1 MLKLKLYLILIQS
14 FAYTLKINPKTLRYN
29 SLNFSLKGFHARF
42 IRICYPPPPQSAIKH
57 RTPNNEEIELPTH
70 ITSNLKKELRDYQKQ
85 AIYSYLEKRQFNPT
99 QKHFMFEM
107 ATGSGKTLVMAGLI
121 LECYKQGY
129 QNFIFF
135 VNSASILEK
144 TKLNFID
151 SASSKYLFSEN
162 ININDENTEIK
173 SINNLNESHNNAI
186 NIYFSTIQGLFSLF
200 TRAKENAITLEDL
213 KDQKLVFLADEA
225 HHLNTETKKKLND
238 SEASEKRNWES
249 VVKLALEQNKDN
261 LLLEFS
267 ATIPNEK
274 SVKEKYENLKAF
286 TYTLK
291 EFSEDKFCKNIY
303 SLSYEN
309 KELETRF
316 LGACVSSLYK
326 ELLAQHHNIENFKPC
341 ILFKSERIEESRKN
355 QERFNTFLE
364 NLNPLDL
371 ENFFNHSRN
380 AFFKAAKSFF
390 DEKNYAPNLVA
401 LLQNKFKESVQINTN
416 NEKEL
421 EKGMLLLNSLED
433 RDNPKRVIFS
443 VDKLNEG
450 WDVLNLFDIVR
461 LKNKANQKDT
471 IKDAQL
477 IGRGARY
484 YPFSYN
490 DFKPSCIEFY
500 QRKFDLFN
508 PLSALERLDYHAIYD
523 SEFIAKL
530 KKELQE
536 LGLGFIEKE
545 KEKTTI
551 PLTPTKR
558 FKCYY
563 ASNTKDKKKNLFN
576 MDYSDPVEV
585 KLKSLHVPLFAFG
598 VREKKVD
605 FKEENKGDRTYY
617 MTHALNK
624 IPLNYFLKALNLKN
638 LDFKTLKKAFKK
650 HAFNNKVGFIEQYI
664 SPLKTN
670 FHKNQ
675 KFDDNKTLL
684 KLAVYVIENLK
695 DTLLKEQNEPSVSA
709 LELKEFET
717 HNKSLSTS
725 EWEKDVPPYEWLLFK
740 DMRKLDSDLERE
752 FLGFINDHKELL
764 NKKFKEWCVLRNDH
778 FTELKVFCNIEGPFY
793 AQGFEPDFILFA
805 QTHEDGFLGFTCYM
819 EAKGEHLEPSNA
831 WKKEFLGML
840 ENATLKSHNKK
851 LHLKGLPF
859 FTLHNREVNDEFQT
873 AFHQTFKDKEC

>member
-1 MLKLKLYLILIQS
+1 
-14 FAYTLKINPKTLRYN
+14 
-29 SLNFSLKGFHARF
+29 
-42 IRICYPPPPQSAIKH
+42 
-57 RTPNNEEIELPTH
+57 
-70 ITSNLKKELRDYQKQ
+70 
-85 AIYSYLEKRQFNPT
+85 
-99 QKHFMFEM
+99 MFEM

-135 VNSASILEK
+135 VNSTSILEK

-162 ININDENTEIK
+162 IHINDENTEIK
-173 SINNLNESHNNAI
+173 SINNLSESQASAI

-200 TRAKENAITLEDL
+200 TKAKENAITLEDL

-225 HHLNTETKKKLND
+225 HHLNTETKKKLSD
-238 SEASEKRNWES
+238 AEFSEKRNWES

-267 ATIPNEK
+267 ATIPKEK
-274 SVKEKYENLKAF
+274 SVEEKYKNLKVI

-316 LGACVSSLYK
+316 LGACVFSLYK

-341 ILFKSERIEESRKN
+341 ILFKSERIEDSKEN
-355 QERFNTFLE
+355 QERFNAFLE
-364 NLNPLDL
+364 NLSPLDL
-371 ENFFNHSRN
+371 ENFFNHSHN
-380 AFFKAAKSFF
+380 AFFKDAKNFF
-390 DEKNYAPNLVA
+390 DKQHYTPNLA
-401 LLQNKFKESVQINTN
+401 QLLQTKFKKSVQINTN

-421 EKGMLLLNSLED
+421 EKSMLLLNSLED
-433 RDNPKRVIFS
+433 RQNPKRVIFS

-461 LKNKANQKDT
+461 LKNKASQKDT
-471 IKDAQL
+471 TKDAQL

-490 DFKPSCIEFY
+490 DLKPSSIEFY
-500 QRKFDLFN
+500 QRKFDFSN

-523 SEFIAKL
+523 SEFITQL
-530 KKELQE
+530 NNELQV
-536 LGLGFIEKE
+536 LGLGFVNEKQ
-545 KEKTTI
+545 TI

-563 ASNTKDKKKNLFN
+563 ASNTKDKNKNLFN
-576 MDYSDPVEV
+576 KDYTDSVKV
-585 KLKSLHVPLFAFG
+585 KLQSLHVPLFAFG

-605 FKEENKGDRTYY
+605 FKEENKGDTTYY
-617 MTHALNK
+617 IPHTLDK

-650 HAFNNKVGFIEQYI
+650 HAFNNKVGFIERYI

-675 KFDDNKTLL
+675 KFDDNKILL

-695 DTLLKEQNEPSVSA
+695 DTLLKEQDKYDVSA

-717 HNKSLSTS
+717 HNKSLSAS
-725 EWEKDVPPYEWLLFK
+725 ELEKNIPLYEWLLFK
-740 DMRKLDSDLERE
+740 DMRKLDSDLERG
-752 FLGFINDHKELL
+752 FLNFINDHKEVLD
-764 NKKFKEWCVLRNDH
+764 KKFKEWCVLRNDH
-778 FTELKVFCNIEGPFY
+778 FTELKVFCNIENSPYY

-805 QTHEDGFLGFTCYM
+805 RTHSDEFLGFTCYM
-819 EAKGEHLEPSNA
+819 EAKGEYLKHSNA
-831 WKKEFLGML
+831 WKEEFLETL

-859 FTLHNREVNDEFQT
+859 FTLKNKVANDEFAT
-873 AFHQTFKDKEC
+873 AFNQIFKDQEC

>member
-1 MLKLKLYLILIQS
+1 
-14 FAYTLKINPKTLRYN
+14 
-29 SLNFSLKGFHARF
+29 
-42 IRICYPPPPQSAIKH
+42 
-57 RTPNNEEIELPTH
+57 
-70 ITSNLKKELRDYQKQ
+70 
-85 AIYSYLEKRQFNPT
+85 
-99 QKHFMFEM
+99 MFEM

-135 VNSASILEK
+135 VNSTSILEK
-144 TKLNFID
+144 TKLNFTD

-162 ININDENTEIK
+162 ITINDENTEIK
-173 SINNLNESHNNAI
+173 SVNNLNESQTSAI

-200 TRAKENAITLEDL
+200 TKAKENAITIEDL

-225 HHLNTETKKKLND
+225 HHLNTETKKKL
-238 SEASEKRNWES
+238 SGAESSEKHNWES

-274 SVKEKYENLKAF
+274 SVKDKYKNLKVI

-341 ILFKSERIEESRKN
+341 ILFKSERIEDSKEN
-355 QERFNTFLE
+355 QERFNAFLE
-364 NLNPLDL
+364 NLSPLD
-371 ENFFNHSRN
+371 
-380 AFFKAAKSFF
+380 
-390 DEKNYAPNLVA
+390 
-401 LLQNKFKESVQINTN
+401 
-416 NEKEL
+416 L

-433 RDNPKRVIFS
+433 RDNPKRVVFS

-461 LKNKANQKDT
+461 LKNKASQKDT
-471 IKDAQL
+471 TKDAQL

-484 YPFSYN
+484 YPFSHN
-490 DFKPSCIEFY
+490 DLKPSQIEFY

-508 PLSALERLDYHAIYD
+508 PLSALERLDYHAVYD
-523 SEFIAKL
+523 SEFIAQL
-530 KKELQE
+530 KKELQD
-536 LGLGFIEKE
+536 LGLGFVEKQ
-545 KEKTTI
+545 TI
-551 PLTPTKR
+551 PLTPTKNL
-558 FKCYY
+558 KCYY
-563 ASNTKDKKKNLFN
+563 ASNTKNKNKNLFN
-576 MDYSDPVEV
+576 KDYTDPVGV
-585 KLKSLHVPLFAFG
+585 KLQSLHVPLFAFG

-605 FKEENKGDRTYY
+605 FKEENKGDKTYY
-617 MTHALNK
+617 IPHTLDK

-650 HAFNNKVGFIEQYI
+650 YAFNNKVEFIERYI
-664 SPLKTN
+664 SQLKTN

-675 KFDDNKTLL
+675 KFDDNKNLL
-684 KLAVYVIENLK
+684 KLAVYIIENLK
-695 DTLLKEQNEPSVSA
+695 DTLLKEQDKYDVSA

-717 HNKSLSTS
+717 HNRSLSVS
-725 EWEKDVPPYEWLLFK
+725 ELEKDIPSYEWLLFK
-740 DMRKLDSDLERE
+740 DMRKLDSGLERD
-752 FLGFINDHKELL
+752 FLDFINNHKEILD
-764 NKKFKEWCVLRNDH
+764 KKFKEWCVLRNDH
-778 FTELKVFCNIEGPFY
+778 FTELKVFCNIENSPYY

-805 QTHEDGFLGFTCYM
+805 QTHSDEFLGFTCYV
-819 EAKGEHLEPSNA
+819 EAKGEHLEHSNA
-831 WKKEFLGML
+831 WKEEFLEML

-851 LHLKGLPF
+851 LDLKGLPF
-859 FTLHNREVNDEFQT
+859 FTLHNKALNSEFTT
-873 AFHQTFKDKEC
+873 AFNQIFKDQEC

>member
-1 MLKLKLYLILIQS
+1 MQDLSIQS
-14 FAYTLKINPKTLRYN
+14 
-29 SLNFSLKGFHARF
+29 
-42 IRICYPPPPQSAIKH
+42 YPPPPQSAIKDH
-57 RTPNNEEIELPTH
+57 APNNAPNNKEIDLPTH

-85 AIYSYLEKRQFNPT
+85 AIYNYLEKRQFNPF

-135 VNSASILEK
+135 VNSTSILEK
-144 TKLNFID
+144 TKLNFTD
-151 SASSKYLFSEN
+151 SVSSKYLFSEN

-200 TRAKENAITLEDL
+200 TKVKENAITLEDL

-267 ATIPNEK
+267 ATIPKEK
-274 SVKEKYENLKAF
+274 SVKEKYENLKVA

-341 ILFKSERIEESRKN
+341 ILFKSERIEESKKN
-355 QERFNTFLE
+355 QERFNAFLE
-364 NLNPLDL
+364 NLSPLDL
-371 ENFFNHSRN
+371 ENFFHYSRN
-380 AFFKAAKSFF
+380 AFFKDAKNFF
-390 DEKNYAPNLVA
+390 DKQHYTPNLTA
-401 LLQNKFKESVQINTN
+401 FLQTKFKKSTQINTN

-461 LKNKANQKDT
+461 LKNKASQKDT

-490 DFKPSCIEFY
+490 DFKPSRIEFY
-500 QRKFDLFN
+500 QRKFDFSN

-530 KKELQE
+530 KEELRE
-536 LGLGFIEKE
+536 LGLGLIE

-563 ASNTKDKKKNLFN
+563 ASNTKDKNKNLFN
-576 MDYSDPVEV
+576 KDYSGPVEAT
-585 KLKSLHVPLFAFG
+585 LQSLHVPLFAFN

-605 FKEENKGDRTYY
+605 FKEENKGDTTYY
-617 MTHALNK
+617 IPHTLDK
-624 IPLNYFLKALNLKN
+624 IPINYFLKALNLKN

-650 HAFNNKVGFIEQYI
+650 HAFNNKVEFIKQYI
-664 SPLKTN
+664 SSLKTN
-670 FHKNQ
+670 FHKDQ
-675 KFDDNKTLL
+675 KFDDNKILL
-684 KLAVYVIENLK
+684 KLAVYIIENLK
-695 DTLLKEQNEPSVSA
+695 DTLLKEQDKYEVSA

-717 HNKSLSTS
+717 HNKSLSAS
-725 EWEKDVPPYEWLLFK
+725 EWEKDIPFYEWLLFK
-740 DMRKLDSDLERE
+740 DMRKLDSDLERK
-752 FLGFINDHKELL
+752 FLVFINDNKEVLD
-764 NKKFKEWCVLRNDH
+764 KKFKEWCVLRNDH

-805 QTHEDGFLGFTCYM
+805 QTHEDEFLGFTCYM

-831 WKKEFLGML
+831 WKKEFLETL
-840 ENATLKSHNKK
+840 ENATLKSHDKK

-859 FTLHNREVNDEFQT
+859 FTLHNLHNNEAVNGEFAT
-873 AFHQTFKDKEC
+873 AFDQIFKDHKC

>member
-1 MLKLKLYLILIQS
+1 
-14 FAYTLKINPKTLRYN
+14 
-29 SLNFSLKGFHARF
+29 
-42 IRICYPPPPQSAIKH
+42 
-57 RTPNNEEIELPTH
+57 
-70 ITSNLKKELRDYQKQ
+70 
-85 AIYSYLEKRQFNPT
+85 
-99 QKHFMFEM
+99 MFEM
-107 ATGSGKTLVMAGLI
+107 AAGSGKTLVMAGLI

-135 VNSASILEK
+135 VNSTSILEK
-144 TKLNFID
+144 TKLNFTD

-173 SINNLNESHNNAI
+173 SINNLNESQASAI

-200 TRAKENAITLEDL
+200 AKAKENAISIEDL

-225 HHLNTETKKKLND
+225 HHLNTETKKKLSD
-238 SEASEKRNWES
+238 AEFSEKHNWES
-249 VVKLALEQNKDN
+249 VVKLVLEQNKDN

-274 SVKEKYENLKAF
+274 SVEDKYENLKVI

-309 KELETRF
+309 KELETHF

-341 ILFKSERIEESRKN
+341 ILFKSERIEDSKEN
-355 QERFNTFLE
+355 QERFNAFLE
-364 NLNPLDL
+364 NLSPLDL

-380 AFFKAAKSFF
+380 DFFKDAKNFF
-390 DEKNYAPNLVA
+390 DKQHYTPNLAA
-401 LLQNKFKESVQINTN
+401 LLQTKFKKSTQINTN

-421 EKGMLLLNSLED
+421 EKSMLLLNSLED
-433 RDNPKRVIFS
+433 RQNPKRVIFS

-461 LKNKANQKDT
+461 LKNKASQKDT
-471 IKDAQL
+471 TKDAQL

-490 DFKPSCIEFY
+490 DLKPSQIEFY

-508 PLSALERLDYHAIYD
+508 PLSALERLDYHAVYN

-530 KKELQE
+530 NNELQV
-536 LGLGFIEKE
+536 LGLGFVNEKQ
-545 KEKTTI
+545 TI
-551 PLTPTKR
+551 PLTPTKNL
-558 FKCYY
+558 KCYY
-563 ASNTKDKKKNLFN
+563 ASNTKNKNKNLFN
-576 MDYSDPVEV
+576 KDYTDPVKV
-585 KLKSLHVPLFAFG
+585 KLQSLHVPLFAFG

-605 FKEENKGDRTYY
+605 FKEENKGDRIYY
-617 MTHALNK
+617 IPHTLDK

-638 LDFKTLKKAFKK
+638 LDFKTIKKAFKK
-650 HAFNNKVGFIEQYI
+650 HAFNNKVGFIERYI
-664 SPLKTN
+664 APLKTN

-675 KFDDNKTLL
+675 KFDDNKILL
-684 KLAVYVIENLK
+684 KLAVYIIENLK
-695 DTLLKEQNEPSVSA
+695 DTLLKEQDKYEVSA

-717 HNKSLSTS
+717 HNKSLSAS
-725 EWEKDVPPYEWLLFK
+725 ELEKDIPFYEWLLFK

-752 FLGFINDHKELL
+752 FLVFINDHKEVLD
-764 NKKFKEWCVLRNDH
+764 KKFKEWCVLRNDH
-778 FTELKVFCNIEGPFY
+778 FTELKVFCNIENSPYY

-805 QTHEDGFLGFTCYM
+805 QTHSDEFLGFTCYV
-819 EAKGEHLEPSNA
+819 EAKGEHLEHSNA
-831 WKKEFLGML
+831 WKEEFLEML

-851 LHLKGLPF
+851 LDLKGLPF
-859 FTLHNREVNDEFQT
+859 FTLKNKVANDEFTT
-873 AFHQTFKDKEC
+873 AFDQIFKD

>member
-1 MLKLKLYLILIQS
+1 MIFIQL
-14 FAYTLKINPKTLRYN
+14 FASASKVNLKTLRYN
-29 SLNFSLKGFHARF
+29 FLTFSLRDFMQDSF
-42 IRICYPPPPQSAIKH
+42 TQSYPPPPQSAIKD
-57 RTPNNEEIELPTH
+57 RTPNNAPSNGEIELPTH
-70 ITSNLKKELRDYQKQ
+70 ITSNLKKELRDYQKK
-85 AIYSYLEKRQFNPT
+85 AIYNYLEKRQSHPT

-121 LECYKQGY
+121 LECCKQGY

-135 VNSASILEK
+135 VNSTSILEK
-144 TKLNFID
+144 TKLNFTD
-151 SASSKYLFSEN
+151 SVSSKYLFSEN

-200 TRAKENAITLEDL
+200 TKAKENAISIEDL

-267 ATIPNEK
+267 ATIPKEK
-274 SVKEKYENLKAF
+274 SVEEKYKNLKVA

-341 ILFKSERIEESRKN
+341 ILFKSERIEDSKEN

-364 NLNPLDL
+364 NLSPLDL
-371 ENFFNHSRN
+371 ENFFNHSQN
-380 AFFKAAKSFF
+380 AFFKDAKNFF
-390 DEKNYAPNLVA
+390 DKQHYTPNLTA
-401 LLQNKFKESVQINTN
+401 FLQTKFKKSVQINTN

-461 LKNKANQKDT
+461 LKNKASQKDT
-471 IKDAQL
+471 TKDAQL

-490 DFKPSCIEFY
+490 DFKPSRIEFY
-500 QRKFDLFN
+500 QRKFDFFN
-508 PLSALERLDYHAIYD
+508 PLSALERLDYHAVYD

-530 KKELQE
+530 NNELQD
-536 LGLGFIEKE
+536 LGLGFVNEKQ
-545 KEKTTI
+545 TI

-563 ASNTKDKKKNLFN
+563 ASNKRDKNKNLFN
-576 MDYSDPVEV
+576 KDYTDPVKA
-585 KLKSLHVPLFAFG
+585 KLQSLHVPLFGFI

-605 FKEENKGDRTYY
+605 FKEENKGDTTYY
-617 MTHALNK
+617 IPHTLDK

-650 HAFNNKVGFIEQYI
+650 HAFNNKVGFIERYV
-664 SPLKTN
+664 SSLKTN

-675 KFDDNKTLL
+675 KFDNNEILL
-684 KLAVYVIENLK
+684 KLAVYIIENLK
-695 DTLLKEQNEPSVSA
+695 DTLLKEQDKYEVSA

-717 HNKSLSTS
+717 HNKSLSAS
-725 EWEKDVPPYEWLLFK
+725 EWEKDIPFYEWLLFK
-740 DMRKLDSDLERE
+740 DMRKLDSDLERK
-752 FLGFINDHKELL
+752 FLDFINKNKEILD
-764 NKKFKEWCVLRNDH
+764 KKFKEWCVLRNDH
-778 FTELKVFCNIEGPFY
+778 FAELKVFCNIESSPYY

-805 QTHEDGFLGFTCYM
+805 QTHSDEFLGFTCYM

-831 WKKEFLGML
+831 WKKEFLETL
-840 ENATLKSHNKK
+840 ENATLKIHNKK

-859 FTLHNREVNDEFQT
+859 FTLHNIHNNKSVNGEFAT
-873 AFHQTFKDKEC
+873 AFEQIFKDHKC

>member
-1 MLKLKLYLILIQS
+1 M
-14 FAYTLKINPKTLRYN
+14 
-29 SLNFSLKGFHARF
+29 
-42 IRICYPPPPQSAIKH
+42 
-57 RTPNNEEIELPTH
+57 PNNEEIELPTH
-70 ITSNLKKELRDYQKQ
+70 ITSNLKKELRDYQKK
-85 AIYSYLEKRQFNPT
+85 AIYNYLEKRQSNPT

-121 LECYKQGY
+121 LECCKQGY

-135 VNSASILEK
+135 VNSTSILEK
-144 TKLNFID
+144 TKLNFTD
-151 SASSKYLFSEN
+151 SVSSKYLFSEN
-162 ININDENTEIK
+162 ININDENIEIK
-173 SINNLNESHNNAI
+173 SINNLNESHNGTI

-200 TRAKENAITLEDL
+200 TKAKENAITLEDL

-225 HHLNTETKKKLND
+225 HHLNTEAKKKLND

-274 SVKEKYENLKAF
+274 SVKDKYENLKAI

-291 EFSEDKFCKNIY
+291 QFSEDKFCKDIY

-341 ILFKSERIEESRKN
+341 ILFKSERIEDSKEN
-355 QERFNTFLE
+355 QERFNAFLE
-364 NLNPLDL
+364 NLSPLDL

-390 DEKNYAPNLVA
+390 DEQNHTPNLVA

-421 EKGMLLLNSLED
+421 EKSMLLLNSLED

-461 LKNKANQKDT
+461 LKNKASQKDT
-471 IKDAQL
+471 TKDAQL

-490 DFKPSCIEFY
+490 DFKPGRIEFY
-500 QRKFDLFN
+500 QRKFDLAN
-508 PLSALERLDYHAIYD
+508 PLSTLERLDYHAVYD

-530 KKELQE
+530 KEELQIS
-536 LGLGFIEKE
+536 GLGFVNEKQ
-545 KEKTTI
+545 TI

-563 ASNTKDKKKNLFN
+563 ASNKREKNNNLFN
-576 MDYSDPVEV
+576 KDYSGPVEA
-585 KLKSLHVPLFAFG
+585 KLQSLHVPLFAFN

-605 FKEENKGDRTYY
+605 FKEENKGDKTYFKP
-617 MTHALNK
+617 HALNK
-624 IPLNYFLKALNLKN
+624 IPINYFLKALNLKN

-650 HAFNNKVGFIEQYI
+650 HAFNNKVGFIERYI
-664 SPLKTN
+664 SHLKTN
-670 FHKNQ
+670 FHKDQ
-675 KFDDNKTLL
+675 KFDNNEILL
-684 KLAVYVIENLK
+684 KLAVYIIENLK
-695 DTLLKEQNEPSVSA
+695 DALLKEQDKYEVSA

-717 HNKSLSTS
+717 HNKSLSAS
-725 EWEKDVPPYEWLLFK
+725 ELEKDIPFYEWLLFK
-740 DMRKLDSDLERE
+740 DMRKLDSDLERK

-764 NKKFKEWCVLRNDH
+764 DKKFKEWCVLRNDH
-778 FTELKVFCNIEGPFY
+778 FAELKVFCNIENSPFY

-805 QTHEDGFLGFTCYM
+805 QTHEEEFLGFTCYM

-831 WKKEFLGML
+831 WKKEFLEML

-859 FTLHNREVNDEFQT
+859 FTLHNSVVNGEFQT
-873 AFHQTFKDKEC
+873 AFNQIFKD

>member
-1 MLKLKLYLILIQS
+1 
-14 FAYTLKINPKTLRYN
+14 
-29 SLNFSLKGFHARF
+29 
-42 IRICYPPPPQSAIKH
+42 
-57 RTPNNEEIELPTH
+57 
-70 ITSNLKKELRDYQKQ
+70 
-85 AIYSYLEKRQFNPT
+85 
-99 QKHFMFEM
+99 MFEM

-135 VNSASILEK
+135 VNSTSILEK

-151 SASSKYLFSEN
+151 SVSSKYLFSEN
-162 ININDENTEIK
+162 ITINDENTEIK
-173 SINNLNESHNNAI
+173 SINNLNESQTSAI

-200 TRAKENAITLEDL
+200 TKAKENAISIEDL

-225 HHLNTETKKKLND
+225 HHLNTETKKKLSD
-238 SEASEKRNWES
+238 AESSEKHNWES

-274 SVKEKYENLKAF
+274 SVKDKYENLKVI

-326 ELLAQHHNIENFKPC
+326 ELLAQHHHIESFKPC
-341 ILFKSERIEESRKN
+341 ILFKSERIEDSKEN
-355 QERFNTFLE
+355 QERFNAFLE
-364 NLNPLDL
+364 NLSPLDL

-380 AFFKAAKSFF
+380 AFFKDAKNFF
-390 DEKNYAPNLVA
+390 DKQHYTPNLAA
-401 LLQNKFKESVQINTN
+401 LLQTKFKKSVQINTN

-433 RDNPKRVIFS
+433 RENHKRVIFS

-461 LKNKANQKDT
+461 LKNKASQKDT
-471 IKDAQL
+471 TKDAQL

-484 YPFSYN
+484 CPFSYN
-490 DFKPSCIEFY
+490 DLKPSSIEFY

-530 KKELQE
+530 KKELQDS
-536 LGLGFIEKE
+536 GLEFANEKQ
-545 KEKTTI
+545 TI
-551 PLTPTKR
+551 PLTPTKNL
-558 FKCYY
+558 KCYY
-563 ASNTKDKKKNLFN
+563 ASNTKNKNKNLFN
-576 MDYSDPVEV
+576 KDYTDHVKV
-585 KLKSLHVPLFAFG
+585 KLQSLHVPLFAFG

-605 FKEENKGDRTYY
+605 FKEENKGDKTYY
-617 MTHALNK
+617 IPHTLNE
-624 IPLNYFLKALNLKN
+624 IPINYFLKALNLKN

-650 HAFNNKVGFIEQYI
+650 HAFNNKVEFIERYI
-664 SPLKTN
+664 SQLKTN

-675 KFDDNKTLL
+675 KFDDNEILL
-684 KLAVYVIENLK
+684 KLAVYIIENLK
-695 DTLLKEQNEPSVSA
+695 DTLLKEQDKYDVSA

-717 HNKSLSTS
+717 HNRSLSAS
-725 EWEKDVPPYEWLLFK
+725 EFEKDIPYEWLLFK

-752 FLGFINDHKELL
+752 FLGFINDHKEILD
-764 NKKFKEWCVLRNDH
+764 KKFKEWCVLRNDR
-778 FTELKVFCNIEGPFY
+778 FTELKVFCNIENSPYY

-805 QTHEDGFLGFTCYM
+805 QTHSDEFLGFTCYM
-819 EAKGEHLEPSNA
+819 EAKGEHLKHSNA
-831 WKKEFLGML
+831 WKEEFLEML
-840 ENATLKSHNKK
+840 GNAALKSHNKK
-851 LHLKGLPF
+851 LDLKGLPF
-859 FTLHNREVNDEFQT
+859 FMLHNRVANSEFTT
-873 AFHQTFKDKEC
+873 AFNQIFKDQEC

>member
-1 MLKLKLYLILIQS
+1 M
-14 FAYTLKINPKTLRYN
+14 
-29 SLNFSLKGFHARF
+29 
-42 IRICYPPPPQSAIKH
+42 
-57 RTPNNEEIELPTH
+57 
-70 ITSNLKKELRDYQKQ
+70 TSNLKKELRDYQKK
-85 AIYSYLEKRQFNPT
+85 AIHHYLEKRQSNPT

-135 VNSASILEK
+135 VNSTSILEK
-144 TKLNFID
+144 TKLNFTD
-151 SASSKYLFSEN
+151 SVSSKYLFSET
-162 ININDENTEIK
+162 IHINDENTEIK
-173 SINNLNESHNNAI
+173 SINNLSESHKNAI

-200 TRAKENAITLEDL
+200 TKAKENAITLEDL

-225 HHLNTETKKKLND
+225 HHLNTETKKKL
-238 SEASEKRNWES
+238 SGAESSEKRNWES

-274 SVKEKYENLKAF
+274 SVKDKYENLKVI

-341 ILFKSERIEESRKN
+341 ILFKSERIEDSKEN
-355 QERFNTFLE
+355 QERFNAFLD
-364 NLNPLDL
+364 NLSPSDL

-380 AFFKAAKSFF
+380 AFFKDAKNFF
-390 DEKNYAPNLVA
+390 DKQNYTPNLTA
-401 LLQNKFKESVQINTN
+401 FLQTKFKKSVQINTN

-433 RDNPKRVIFS
+433 RDNPKRVVFS

-461 LKNKANQKDT
+461 LKNKASQKDAT
-471 IKDAQL
+471 KEAQL

-490 DFKPSCIEFY
+490 DFKPSRIEFY

-508 PLSALERLDYHAIYD
+508 PLSVLERLDYHAIYD
-523 SEFIAKL
+523 SEFIAQL
-530 KKELQE
+530 KKDLKEI
-536 LGLGFIEKE
+536 GLGFIDENKE
-545 KEKTTI
+545 KQTI
-551 PLTPTKR
+551 PLTPTKH

-563 ASNTKDKKKNLFN
+563 ASNTKDKNKNLFN
-576 MDYSDPVEV
+576 KDYTDSVKV
-585 KLKSLHVPLFAFG
+585 KLQSLHVPLFGFI
-598 VREKKVD
+598 VHEKKVD
-605 FKEENKGDRTYY
+605 FKEENKSDKTFYLP
-617 MTHALNK
+617 HALDK

-650 HAFNNKVGFIEQYI
+650 HAFNNKVEFIEQYI
-664 SPLKTN
+664 SSLTTN

-684 KLAVYVIENLK
+684 KLAVYIIENLK
-695 DTLLKEQNEPSVSA
+695 NTLLKEQDKYSVSE

-717 HNKSLSTS
+717 HNKSLSAS
-725 EWEKDVPPYEWLLFK
+725 ELEKDIPFYEWLLFK
-740 DMRKLDSDLERE
+740 DMRKLDSGLERA
-752 FLGFINDHKELL
+752 FLNFINNNKEVLD
-764 NKKFKEWCVLRNDH
+764 KKFKEWCVLRNDH
-778 FTELKVFCNIEGPFY
+778 FTELKVFCNIENSPYY

-805 QTHEDGFLGFTCYM
+805 QTHSDEFLGFTCYM
-819 EAKGEHLEPSNA
+819 EAKGEHLEPSSA
-831 WKKEFLGML
+831 WKEEFLEML
-840 ENATLKSHNKK
+840 ENADLKSRNKK
-851 LHLKGLPF
+851 LDLKGLPF
-859 FTLHNREVNDEFQT
+859 FTLHNNKAVNDEITT
-873 AFHQTFKDKEC
+873 AFDQIFKDQEC

>member
-1 MLKLKLYLILIQS
+1 MILIQL
-14 FAYTLKINPKTLRYN
+14 FAYTSKTNLKTLRYN

-42 IRICYPPPPQSAIKH
+42 IRICYPPPPQSAIKD
-57 RTPNNEEIELPTH
+57 RTPNNAPNNEEIDLPTH

-85 AIYSYLEKRQFNPT
+85 AIDNYLEKRQSNPT

-144 TKLNFID
+144 TKLNFTD

-213 KDQKLVFLADEA
+213 KDQKLVFLADEV

-267 ATIPNEK
+267 ATIPKEK
-274 SVKEKYENLKAF
+274 SVEEKYKNLKAI

-291 EFSEDKFCKNIY
+291 QFSEDKFCKNIY

-341 ILFKSERIEESRKN
+341 ILFKSERIEESKKN

-364 NLNPLDL
+364 NLSPLDL

-380 AFFKAAKSFF
+380 AFFKNAKSFF
-390 DEKNYAPNLVA
+390 DEQNHAPNLVA
-401 LLQNKFKESVQINTN
+401 LLQNKFKESTQINTN

-461 LKNKANQKDT
+461 LKNKASQKDT
-471 IKDAQL
+471 TKDAQL

-490 DFKPSCIEFY
+490 DFKPSRIEFY
-500 QRKFDLFN
+500 QRKFDLDDS
-508 PLSALERLDYHAIYD
+508 LSVLERLDYHAIYD

-530 KKELQE
+530 NKGLQD
-536 LGLGFIEKE
+536 LGLGFVNEKQ
-545 KEKTTI
+545 TI

-563 ASNTKDKKKNLFN
+563 ASNKREKNNNLFN
-576 MDYSDPVEV
+576 KDYSAPVEAT
-585 KLKSLHVPLFAFG
+585 LKSLHVPLFAFG
-598 VREKKVD
+598 VREKQVD

-617 MTHALNK
+617 IPYILDK
-624 IPLNYFLKALNLKN
+624 IPINYFLKALNLKN

-650 HAFNNKVGFIEQYI
+650 HAFNNKVEFIERYV
-664 SPLKTN
+664 SSLKTN
-670 FHKNQ
+670 FHKSQ

-684 KLAVYVIENLK
+684 KLAVYIIGNLK
-695 DTLLKEQNEPSVSA
+695 DTLLKEQDKYEVSA

-717 HNKSLSTS
+717 HNKSLSAS
-725 EWEKDVPPYEWLLFK
+725 EWEKGIPFYEWLLFK
-740 DMRKLDSDLERE
+740 DMRKLDSDLERK
-752 FLGFINDHKELL
+752 FLNFINDHKEILD
-764 NKKFKEWCVLRNDH
+764 KKFKEWCVLRNDH

-805 QTHEDGFLGFTCYM
+805 QTHEDEFLGFTCYM
-819 EAKGEHLEPSNA
+819 EVKGEHLKPSNA
-831 WKKEFLGML
+831 WKEEFLEML

-859 FTLHNREVNDEFQT
+859 FTLHNSVVNGDFQT
-873 AFHQTFKDKEC
+873 AFHQTFKDHKC

>member
-1 MLKLKLYLILIQS
+1 
-14 FAYTLKINPKTLRYN
+14 
-29 SLNFSLKGFHARF
+29 
-42 IRICYPPPPQSAIKH
+42 PQSAIKD
-57 RTPNNEEIELPTH
+57 RAPNNAPSNKEIELPTH

-85 AIYSYLEKRQFNPT
+85 AIYNYLEKRQFNPT

-121 LECYKQGY
+121 LECCKQGY

-135 VNSASILEK
+135 VNSTSILEK
-144 TKLNFID
+144 TKLNFTD
-151 SASSKYLFSEN
+151 SVSSKYLFSEN

-173 SINNLNESHNNAI
+173 SINNLNESHNSAI

-200 TRAKENAITLEDL
+200 TKAKENAITLEDL

-249 VVKLALEQNKDN
+249 VVKLALEQNEDN

-267 ATIPNEK
+267 ATIPKEK
-274 SVKEKYENLKAF
+274 SVKEKYENLKVI

-341 ILFKSERIEESRKN
+341 ILFKSERIEESKKN
-355 QERFNTFLE
+355 QERFNAFLE
-364 NLNPLDL
+364 NLSPLDL
-371 ENFFNHSRN
+371 ENFFHYSRN
-380 AFFKAAKSFF
+380 AFFKNAKNFF
-390 DEKNYAPNLVA
+390 DEKNYTANLVA
-401 LLQNKFKESVQINTN
+401 FLQTKFKKSTQINTN

-461 LKNKANQKDT
+461 LKNKASQKDT
-471 IKDAQL
+471 TKDAQL

-490 DFKPSCIEFY
+490 DFKPSRIEFY
-500 QRKFDLFN
+500 QRKFDLSN
-508 PLSALERLDYHAIYD
+508 PLSALERLDYHAIYN

-530 KKELQE
+530 NNELQD
-536 LGLGFIEKE
+536 LGLGFVNEKQ
-545 KEKTTI
+545 TI

-563 ASNTKDKKKNLFN
+563 ASNKRDKNKNLFN
-576 MDYSDPVEV
+576 KDYTDPVEAT
-585 KLKSLHVPLFAFG
+585 LKSLHVPLFAFG
-598 VREKKVD
+598 VHESRMD
-605 FKEENKGDRTYY
+605 FKEENKGDGTYY
-617 MTHALNK
+617 MTYALDK
-624 IPLNYFLKALNLKN
+624 IPINYFLKALNLKN
-638 LDFKTLKKAFKK
+638 LDFKTLKKAFTK

-675 KFDDNKTLL
+675 KFDDNKILL
-684 KLAVYVIENLK
+684 KLAVYIIENLK
-695 DTLLKEQNEPSVSA
+695 DTLLKEQDKPSVSA

-717 HNKSLSTS
+717 HNKSLSAS
-725 EWEKDVPPYEWLLFK
+725 EWEKDIPPYEWLLFK

-778 FTELKVFCNIEGPFY
+778 FTELKVFCNIKGPFY

-831 WKKEFLGML
+831 WKKEFLEML
-840 ENATLKSHNKK
+840 ENAALESHNKK
-851 LHLKGLPF
+851 LDLKGLPF
-859 FTLHNREVNDEFQT
+859 FTLHNSVVNSEFAT
-873 AFHQTFKDKEC
+873 AFNQIFKDQKC

>member
-1 MLKLKLYLILIQS
+1 MKD
-14 FAYTLKINPKTLRYN
+14 
-29 SLNFSLKGFHARF
+29 
-42 IRICYPPPPQSAIKH
+42 
-57 RTPNNEEIELPTH
+57 RTPNNAPSNGEIELPTH

-85 AIYSYLEKRQFNPT
+85 AIYNYLEKRQSHPT

-121 LECYKQGY
+121 LECCKQGY

-135 VNSASILEK
+135 VNSTSILEK
-144 TKLNFID
+144 TKLNFTD
-151 SASSKYLFSEN
+151 SVSSKYLFSEN

-200 TRAKENAITLEDL
+200 TKAKENAITLEDL

-267 ATIPNEK
+267 ATIPKEK
-274 SVKEKYENLKAF
+274 SVEEKYKNLKVA

-341 ILFKSERIEESRKN
+341 ILFKSERIEDSKEN
-355 QERFNTFLE
+355 QERFNAFLE
-364 NLNPLDL
+364 NLSPLDL

-380 AFFKAAKSFF
+380 DFFKAAKSFF
-390 DEKNYAPNLVA
+390 DEQNHTPNLVA

-461 LKNKANQKDT
+461 LKNKASQKDT

-490 DFKPSCIEFY
+490 DFKPSRIEFY
-500 QRKFDLFN
+500 QRKFDFSN
-508 PLSALERLDYHAIYD
+508 PLSALERLDYHAIYN

-530 KKELQE
+530 KKELQD
-536 LGLGFIEKE
+536 LGLGLIE

-563 ASNTKDKKKNLFN
+563 ASNKREKNNNLFN
-576 MDYSDPVEV
+576 KDYTDPVEAT
-585 KLKSLHVPLFAFG
+585 LQSLHVPLFGFN

-617 MTHALNK
+617 IPYILDK
-624 IPLNYFLKALNLKN
+624 IPINYFLKALNLKN

-650 HAFNNKVGFIEQYI
+650 HAFNNKVGFIERYV
-664 SPLKTN
+664 SSLKTN
-670 FHKNQ
+670 FHKSQ
-675 KFDDNKTLL
+675 KFDDNEILL
-684 KLAVYVIENLK
+684 KLAVYIIGNLK
-695 DTLLKEQNEPSVSA
+695 DTLLKEQDKPSVSA

-725 EWEKDVPPYEWLLFK
+725 EWEKDIPSYEWLLFK

-752 FLGFINDHKELL
+752 FLGFINDHKEVLD
-764 NKKFKEWCVLRNDH
+764 KKFKEWCVLRNDH
-778 FTELKVFCNIEGPFY
+778 FTELKVFCNIENSPFY

-805 QTHEDGFLGFTCYM
+805 QTHEDEFLGFTCYV
-819 EAKGEHLEPSNA
+819 EVKGEHLEPSNA
-831 WKKEFLGML
+831 WKKEFLEML

-859 FTLHNREVNDEFQT
+859 FTLHNSVVNGDFQT
-873 AFHQTFKDKEC
+873 AFDQTFKDKEC

>member
-1 MLKLKLYLILIQS
+1 
-14 FAYTLKINPKTLRYN
+14 
-29 SLNFSLKGFHARF
+29 
-42 IRICYPPPPQSAIKH
+42 
-57 RTPNNEEIELPTH
+57 
-70 ITSNLKKELRDYQKQ
+70 
-85 AIYSYLEKRQFNPT
+85 
-99 QKHFMFEM
+99 MFEM

-144 TKLNFID
+144 TKLNFTD
-151 SASSKYLFSEN
+151 SVSSKYLFSEN

-173 SINNLNESHNNAI
+173 SINNLNESHNGAI

-238 SEASEKRNWES
+238 SEASEKCNWES

-267 ATIPNEK
+267 ATIPKEK
-274 SVKEKYENLKAF
+274 SVEEKYKNLKVA

-341 ILFKSERIEESRKN
+341 ILFKSERIEESKKN
-355 QERFNTFLE
+355 QERFNAFLE
-364 NLNPLDL
+364 NLSPLDL
-371 ENFFNHSRN
+371 ENFFNYSRN
-380 AFFKAAKSFF
+380 AFFKAAKNFF
-390 DEKNYAPNLVA
+390 DEKNYTPNLVA
-401 LLQNKFKESVQINTN
+401 FLQTKFKKSTQINTN

-433 RDNPKRVIFS
+433 RGNPKRVIFS

-461 LKNKANQKDT
+461 LKNKASQKDT
-471 IKDAQL
+471 TKDAQL

-508 PLSALERLDYHAIYD
+508 PLSALERLDYHAVYD

-530 KKELQE
+530 KEELRE
-536 LGLGFIEKE
+536 LGLGLIE

-563 ASNTKDKKKNLFN
+563 ASNKRERNNNLFN
-576 MDYSDPVEV
+576 KDYSDSVEAT
-585 KLKSLHVPLFAFG
+585 LQSLHVPLFAFG

-617 MTHALNK
+617 IPYILDK
-624 IPLNYFLKALNLKN
+624 IPINYFLKALNLKN

-675 KFDDNKTLL
+675 KFDDNKILL
-684 KLAVYVIENLK
+684 QLAVYIIGNLK
-695 DTLLKEQNEPSVSA
+695 DTLLKEQDKYDVSA

-717 HNKSLSTS
+717 HNKSLSAS
-725 EWEKDVPPYEWLLFK
+725 EWEKDIPFYEWLLFK
-740 DMRKLDSDLERE
+740 DMRKLDSDLERD
-752 FLGFINDHKELL
+752 FLDFINKNKELL

-778 FTELKVFCNIEGPFY
+778 FAELKVFCNIENSPFY

-831 WKKEFLGML
+831 WKEEFLEML

-859 FTLHNREVNDEFQT
+859 FTFTNNNRTLNAEFVE
-873 AFHQTFKDKEC
+873 AFHQTFKDHKC

>member
-1 MLKLKLYLILIQS
+1 MK
-14 FAYTLKINPKTLRYN
+14 
-29 SLNFSLKGFHARF
+29 NF
-42 IRICYPPPPQSAIKH
+42 PPPPQSAIKD
-57 RTPNNEEIELPTH
+57 RTPNNAPSNGEIELPTH

-85 AIYSYLEKRQFNPT
+85 AIHSYLEKRQSNPT

-144 TKLNFID
+144 TKLNFTD
-151 SASSKYLFSEN
+151 SVSSKYLFSEN

-173 SINNLNESHNNAI
+173 SINNLNESHNSAI

-200 TRAKENAITLEDL
+200 TKAKENAITLEDL

-274 SVKEKYENLKAF
+274 SVEEKYKNLKVA

-341 ILFKSERIEESRKN
+341 ILFKSERIEYSKEN
-355 QERFNTFLE
+355 QERFNAFLE
-364 NLNPLDL
+364 NLSPLDL
-371 ENFFNHSRN
+371 ENFFHYSRN
-380 AFFKAAKSFF
+380 AFFKAAKNFF
-390 DEKNYAPNLVA
+390 DEKNYTANLVA
-401 LLQNKFKESVQINTN
+401 FLQTKFKKSTQINTN

-461 LKNKANQKDT
+461 LKNKASQKDT
-471 IKDAQL
+471 TKDAQL

-490 DFKPSCIEFY
+490 DSKPSCIEFY
-500 QRKFDLFN
+500 QRKFDLSN
-508 PLSALERLDYHAIYD
+508 PLSSLERLDYHAIYD

-530 KKELQE
+530 KKELQD
-536 LGLGFIEKE
+536 LGLGFIE

-563 ASNTKDKKKNLFN
+563 ASNTKDKNKNLFN
-576 MDYSDPVEV
+576 KDYSDPVEAT
-585 KLKSLHVPLFAFG
+585 LKSLHVPLFGFI

-605 FKEENKGDRTYY
+605 FKEENKGDTTYY
-617 MTHALNK
+617 IPHTLDK
-624 IPLNYFLKALNLKN
+624 IPINYFLKALNLKN

-650 HAFNNKVGFIEQYI
+650 HAFNNKVEFIERYV
-664 SPLKTN
+664 SSLKTN
-670 FHKNQ
+670 FHKSQ

-684 KLAVYVIENLK
+684 KLAVYIIKNLK
-695 DTLLKEQNEPSVSA
+695 DTLLKEQDKYEVSA

-717 HNKSLSTS
+717 HNKSLSAS
-725 EWEKDVPPYEWLLFK
+725 ELEKDIPFYEWLLFK
-740 DMRKLDSDLERE
+740 DMRKLDSSLERE
-752 FLGFINDHKELL
+752 FLDFINKNKEILD
-764 NKKFKEWCVLRNDH
+764 KKFKEWCVLRNDH
-778 FTELKVFCNIEGPFY
+778 FAELKVFCNIENSPYY

-805 QTHEDGFLGFTCYM
+805 QTHSDEFLGFTCYM

-831 WKKEFLGML
+831 WKKEFLEML

-859 FTLHNREVNDEFQT
+859 FTLHNGVVNDEFAT
-873 AFHQTFKDKEC
+873 AFNQIFKD

>member
-1 MLKLKLYLILIQS
+1 
-14 FAYTLKINPKTLRYN
+14 
-29 SLNFSLKGFHARF
+29 
-42 IRICYPPPPQSAIKH
+42 
-57 RTPNNEEIELPTH
+57 
-70 ITSNLKKELRDYQKQ
+70 
-85 AIYSYLEKRQFNPT
+85 
-99 QKHFMFEM
+99 MFEM

-135 VNSASILEK
+135 VNSTSILEK
-144 TKLNFID
+144 TKLNFTD
-151 SASSKYLFSEN
+151 SVSSKYLFSEN

-200 TRAKENAITLEDL
+200 TKAKENAITLEDL

-267 ATIPNEK
+267 ATIPKEK
-274 SVKEKYENLKAF
+274 SVKDKYENLKVV

-309 KELETRF
+309 KALETRF

-341 ILFKSERIEESRKN
+341 ILFKSERIEESKKN
-355 QERFNTFLE
+355 QEHFNTFLE
-364 NLNPLDL
+364 NLSPLDL
-371 ENFFNHSRN
+371 ENFFHYSRN
-380 AFFKAAKSFF
+380 AFFKAAKNFF
-390 DEKNYAPNLVA
+390 DERNYTANLVA
-401 LLQNKFKESVQINTN
+401 FLQTKFKKSTQINTN

-433 RDNPKRVIFS
+433 RDNPKRVVFS

-490 DFKPSCIEFY
+490 DFKPSRIEFY

-523 SEFIAKL
+523 SEFIAQL
-530 KKELQE
+530 KKELQD
-536 LGLGFIEKE
+536 LGLGFIE

-551 PLTPTKR
+551 PLTPTKH

-563 ASNTKDKKKNLFN
+563 ASNKREKNNNLFN
-576 MDYSDPVEV
+576 KDYTDPIEV
-585 KLKSLHVPLFAFG
+585 KLTSLHIPLFGSG

-617 MTHALNK
+617 IPHTLDK
-624 IPLNYFLKALNLKN
+624 IPINYFLKALNLKN

-650 HAFNNKVGFIEQYI
+650 HAFNNKVEFIERYV
-664 SPLKTN
+664 SSLKTN

-675 KFDDNKTLL
+675 KFNNNEILL
-684 KLAVYVIENLK
+684 KLAVYIIENLK
-695 DTLLKEQNEPSVSA
+695 DTLLKEQDKPSVSA

-717 HNKSLSTS
+717 HNKSLSAS
-725 EWEKDVPPYEWLLFK
+725 EWEKDIPFYEWLLFK
-740 DMRKLDSDLERE
+740 DMRKLDSDLERK
-752 FLGFINDHKELL
+752 FLVFINDHKEVLD
-764 NKKFKEWCVLRNDH
+764 KKFKEWCVLRNDH
-778 FTELKVFCNIEGPFY
+778 FAELKIFCDIEGPFY

-805 QTHEDGFLGFTCYM
+805 QTHEDEFLGFTCYM
-819 EAKGEHLEPSNA
+819 EAKGEHLEHSNA
-831 WKKEFLGML
+831 WKEEFLEML
-840 ENATLKSHNKK
+840 DNATLKSHNKK

-859 FTLHNREVNDEFQT
+859 FTLHNKGVNSEFAT
-873 AFHQTFKDKEC
+873 AFNQTFKDQEC

>member
-1 MLKLKLYLILIQS
+1 
-14 FAYTLKINPKTLRYN
+14 
-29 SLNFSLKGFHARF
+29 
-42 IRICYPPPPQSAIKH
+42 
-57 RTPNNEEIELPTH
+57 
-70 ITSNLKKELRDYQKQ
+70 
-85 AIYSYLEKRQFNPT
+85 
-99 QKHFMFEM
+99 MFEM

-135 VNSASILEK
+135 VNSTSILEK
-144 TKLNFID
+144 TKLNFTD

-173 SINNLNESHNNAI
+173 SINNLNESQTSAI

-200 TRAKENAITLEDL
+200 TKAKENAISIEDL

-225 HHLNTETKKKLND
+225 HHLNTETKKKLSDAESN
-238 SEASEKRNWES
+238 EKHNWES

-274 SVKEKYENLKAF
+274 SVKDKYKNLKVI

-341 ILFKSERIEESRKN
+341 ILFKSERIEDSKEN
-355 QERFNTFLE
+355 QERFNAFLE
-364 NLNPLDL
+364 NLSPLDL

-380 AFFKAAKSFF
+380 AFFKDAKNFF
-390 DEKNYAPNLVA
+390 DKQHYTPNLAA
-401 LLQNKFKESVQINTN
+401 LLQTKFKKSVQINTN

-421 EKGMLLLNSLED
+421 EKSMLLLNSIED
-433 RDNPKRVIFS
+433 RQNPKRVIFS

-461 LKNKANQKDT
+461 LKNKASQKDT
-471 IKDAQL
+471 TKDAQL

-490 DFKPSCIEFY
+490 DFKPSNIEFY

-508 PLSALERLDYHAIYD
+508 PLSALERLDYHAVYD

-530 KKELQE
+530 NNELQD
-536 LGLGFIEKE
+536 LGLGFVNEKQ
-545 KEKTTI
+545 TI
-551 PLTPTKR
+551 PLTPTKNL
-558 FKCYY
+558 KCYY
-563 ASNTKDKKKNLFN
+563 ASNTKNKNKNLFN
-576 MDYSDPVEV
+576 KDYTDPVKV
-585 KLKSLHVPLFAFG
+585 KLQSLHVPLFAFG

-605 FKEENKGDRTYY
+605 FKEENKGDKTYY
-617 MTHALNK
+617 EPYTLDK
-624 IPLNYFLKALNLKN
+624 IPINYFLKALNLKN

-650 HAFNNKVGFIEQYI
+650 HAFNNKVEFIERYI
-664 SPLKTN
+664 SQLKTN

-675 KFDDNKTLL
+675 KFDDNKILL
-684 KLAVYVIENLK
+684 KLAVYIIENLK
-695 DTLLKEQNEPSVSA
+695 DTLLKEQDKYDVSA

-717 HNKSLSTS
+717 HNKSLSAS
-725 EWEKDVPPYEWLLFK
+725 EFEKDIPLYEWLLFK
-740 DMRKLDSDLERE
+740 DMRKLDSDLERD
-752 FLGFINDHKELL
+752 FLDFINNHKEVLD
-764 NKKFKEWCVLRNDH
+764 KKFKEWCVLRNDR
-778 FTELKVFCNIEGPFY
+778 FTELKVFCNIENSPNY

-805 QTHEDGFLGFTCYM
+805 QTHSDEFLGFTCYM
-819 EAKGEHLEPSNA
+819 EAKGEHLKHSNA
-831 WKKEFLGML
+831 WKEEFLEML
-840 ENATLKSHNKK
+840 ENAALKSHNKK
-851 LHLKGLPF
+851 LDLKGLPF
-859 FTLHNREVNDEFQT
+859 FTLKNRVANSEFNT
-873 AFHQTFKDKEC
+873 AFNQIFKDQEC

>member
-1 MLKLKLYLILIQS
+1 MKD
-14 FAYTLKINPKTLRYN
+14 
-29 SLNFSLKGFHARF
+29 
-42 IRICYPPPPQSAIKH
+42 
-57 RTPNNEEIELPTH
+57 RTPNNEEIDLPTH
-70 ITSNLKKELRDYQKQ
+70 ITNNLKKELRDYQKQ
-85 AIYSYLEKRQFNPT
+85 AIDNYLEKRQFNPT

-144 TKLNFID
+144 TKLNFTD
-151 SASSKYLFSEN
+151 SVSSKYLFSEN

-267 ATIPNEK
+267 ATIPKEK
-274 SVKEKYENLKAF
+274 SVEDKYKNLKVA

-341 ILFKSERIEESRKN
+341 ILFKSERIEDSKEN
-355 QERFNTFLE
+355 QERFNAFLE
-364 NLNPLDL
+364 NLSPLDL
-371 ENFFNHSRN
+371 ENFFNYSRN
-380 AFFKAAKSFF
+380 AFFKAAKNFF
-390 DEKNYAPNLVA
+390 DKQHYTPNLVA
-401 LLQNKFKESVQINTN
+401 FLQTKFKKSTQINTN

-421 EKGMLLLNSLED
+421 EKGMPLLNSLED

-461 LKNKANQKDT
+461 LKNKASQKDT
-471 IKDAQL
+471 TKDAQL

-490 DFKPSCIEFY
+490 DFKPSRIEFY
-500 QRKFDLFN
+500 QRKFDFSN
-508 PLSALERLDYHAIYD
+508 PLSALERLDYHAVYD
-523 SEFIAKL
+523 SEFIAQL
-530 KKELQE
+530 NNELQD
-536 LGLGFIEKE
+536 LGLGFVNEKQ
-545 KEKTTI
+545 TI
-551 PLTPTKR
+551 HLTPTKR

-576 MDYSDPVEV
+576 KDYSDPVES
-585 KLKSLHVPLFAFG
+585 KLQSLHVPLFAFS

-605 FKEENKGDRTYY
+605 FKEENKSDRTYY
-617 MTHALNK
+617 IPHTLDK
-624 IPLNYFLKALNLKN
+624 IPINYFLKALNLKN

-650 HAFNNKVGFIEQYI
+650 HAFNNKVEFIERYV
-664 SPLKTN
+664 SSLKTN
-670 FHKNQ
+670 FHKSQ
-675 KFDDNKTLL
+675 KFDNNEILL
-684 KLAVYVIENLK
+684 KLAVYIIENLK
-695 DTLLKEQNEPSVSA
+695 DTLLKEQDKPSVST

-717 HNKSLSTS
+717 HNKSLSAS
-725 EWEKDVPPYEWLLFK
+725 EWEKDIPFYEWLLFK
-740 DMRKLDSDLERE
+740 DMRKLDSDLERD
-752 FLGFINDHKELL
+752 FLDFINKNKEVLD
-764 NKKFKEWCVLRNDH
+764 KKFKEWCVLRNDH
-778 FTELKVFCNIEGPFY
+778 FAELKVFCNIEGPFY

-805 QTHEDGFLGFTCYM
+805 QTHEDEFLGFTCYM
-819 EAKGEHLEPSNA
+819 EAKGEHLEPSND
-831 WKKEFLGML
+831 WKKEFLEML
-840 ENATLKSHNKK
+840 ENAVLKSHNKK

-859 FTLHNREVNDEFQT
+859 FTSTNNNRTLNAEFVE

>member
-1 MLKLKLYLILIQS
+1 
-14 FAYTLKINPKTLRYN
+14 
-29 SLNFSLKGFHARF
+29 
-42 IRICYPPPPQSAIKH
+42 
-57 RTPNNEEIELPTH
+57 
-70 ITSNLKKELRDYQKQ
+70 
-85 AIYSYLEKRQFNPT
+85 
-99 QKHFMFEM
+99 MFEM

-135 VNSASILEK
+135 VNSTSILEK
-144 TKLNFID
+144 TKLNFTD
-151 SASSKYLFSEN
+151 SVSSKYLFSEN
-162 ININDENTEIK
+162 ITINDENTEIK
-173 SINNLNESHNNAI
+173 SINNLNESQTSTI

-200 TRAKENAITLEDL
+200 TKAKENAISIEDL

-225 HHLNTETKKKLND
+225 HHLNTETKKKL
-238 SEASEKRNWES
+238 SGAESSEKHNWES

-267 ATIPNEK
+267 ATIPKEK
-274 SVKEKYENLKAF
+274 SVEEKYENLKVI
-286 TYTLK
+286 TYTLEK
-291 EFSEDKFCKNIY
+291 FSEDKYCKNIY

-326 ELLAQHHNIENFKPC
+326 ELLAQHHHIENFKPC
-341 ILFKSERIEESRKN
+341 ILFKSERIEDSKEN
-355 QERFNTFLE
+355 QERFNAFLE
-364 NLNPLDL
+364 NLSPLDL

-380 AFFKAAKSFF
+380 AFFKDAKNFF
-390 DEKNYAPNLVA
+390 DKQHYTPNLA
-401 LLQNKFKESVQINTN
+401 AFLQTKFQKSVQINTN

-421 EKGMLLLNSLED
+421 EKSMLLLNSLED
-433 RDNPKRVIFS
+433 RDNPKRVVFS

-461 LKNKANQKDT
+461 LKNKASQKDT
-471 IKDAQL
+471 TKDAQL

-490 DFKPSCIEFY
+490 DFKPSSIEFY
-500 QRKFDLFN
+500 QRKFELSN

-530 KKELQE
+530 KKDLQD
-536 LGLGFIEKE
+536 LGLGLIE

-563 ASNTKDKKKNLFN
+563 ASNTKDKNKNLFN
-576 MDYSDPVEV
+576 KDYTDPVEV
-585 KLKSLHVPLFAFG
+585 KLQSLHVPLFAFD

-617 MTHALNK
+617 IPHTLDK
-624 IPLNYFLKALNLKN
+624 IPINYFLKALNLKN

-650 HAFNNKVGFIEQYI
+650 HAFNNKVEFIERYV
-664 SPLKTN
+664 SSLKTN
-670 FHKNQ
+670 FHKSQ
-675 KFDDNKTLL
+675 KFDDNETLL
-684 KLAVYVIENLK
+684 KLAVYIIENLK
-695 DTLLKEQNEPSVSA
+695 DTLLKEQDKYDVSE

-717 HNKSLSTS
+717 HNKSLSAS
-725 EWEKDVPPYEWLLFK
+725 ELEKDIPFYEWLLFK
-740 DMRKLDSDLERE
+740 DMRKLDSDLERD
-752 FLGFINDHKELL
+752 FLGFINNNKEVLD
-764 NKKFKEWCVLRNDH
+764 KKFKEWCVLRNDH
-778 FTELKVFCNIEGPFY
+778 FAELKVFCNIENSPYY

-805 QTHEDGFLGFTCYM
+805 QTHEDEFLGFTCYM

-831 WKKEFLGML
+831 WKKEFLEML
-840 ENATLKSHNKK
+840 ENAALKSHNKK

-859 FTLHNREVNDEFQT
+859 FTLTNNNRTLNAEFVE

>member
-1 MLKLKLYLILIQS
+1 
-14 FAYTLKINPKTLRYN
+14 
-29 SLNFSLKGFHARF
+29 
-42 IRICYPPPPQSAIKH
+42 AIKNH
-57 RTPNNEEIELPTH
+57 ALNNAPNNKEIELPTH

-85 AIYSYLEKRQFNPT
+85 AIDNYLEKRQFNPT

-107 ATGSGKTLVMAGLI
+107 ATGSGKTLVMAALI
-121 LECYKQGY
+121 LECCKQGY

-135 VNSASILEK
+135 VNSTNILEK
-144 TKLNFID
+144 TKLNFTD

-162 ININDENTEIK
+162 ININDENIEIK
-173 SINNLNESHNNAI
+173 SINNLNESHSNAI

-274 SVKEKYENLKAF
+274 SVKDKYENLKAF

-309 KELETRF
+309 RELETRF

-341 ILFKSERIEESRKN
+341 ILFKSERIEDSKAN

-364 NLNPLDL
+364 NLSPLDL

-380 AFFKAAKSFF
+380 AFFKDAKNFF
-390 DEKNYAPNLVA
+390 DEKNYTANLVA
-401 LLQNKFKESVQINTN
+401 FLQTKFKKSTQINTN

-461 LKNKANQKDT
+461 LKNKASQKDT

-490 DFKPSCIEFY
+490 DFKPSRIEFY
-500 QRKFDLFN
+500 QRKFDFSN
-508 PLSALERLDYHAIYD
+508 PLSALERLDYHAVYD

-530 KKELQE
+530 KKELQD
-536 LGLGFIEKE
+536 LGLGFIE

-563 ASNTKDKKKNLFN
+563 ASNTKDKNKNLFN
-576 MDYSDPVEV
+576 KDYSDSVKV
-585 KLKSLHVPLFAFG
+585 KLQSLHVPLFAFD

-605 FKEENKGDRTYY
+605 FKEENKGDTTYY
-617 MTHALNK
+617 IPHTLDK
-624 IPLNYFLKALNLKN
+624 IPINYFLKALNLKN

-664 SPLKTN
+664 SSLKTN
-670 FHKNQ
+670 FHKSQ
-675 KFDDNKTLL
+675 KFDDNKILL
-684 KLAVYVIENLK
+684 KLAVYIIENLK
-695 DTLLKEQNEPSVSA
+695 DTLLKEQDKYEVSA

-717 HNKSLSTS
+717 HNKSLSAS
-725 EWEKDVPPYEWLLFK
+725 EWEKNIPFYEWLLFK

-752 FLGFINDHKELL
+752 FLDFINKNKEILD
-764 NKKFKEWCVLRNDH
+764 KKFKEWCVLRNDH
-778 FTELKVFCNIEGPFY
+778 FTELKVFCNIKGPYY

-805 QTHEDGFLGFTCYM
+805 QTHSDEFLGFTCYM

-831 WKKEFLGML
+831 WKEEFLEML

-859 FTLHNREVNDEFQT
+859 FTLHNSVVNDEFAT

>member
-1 MLKLKLYLILIQS
+1 MTS
-14 FAYTLKINPKTLRYN
+14 
-29 SLNFSLKGFHARF
+29 SLK
-42 IRICYPPPPQSAIKH
+42 
-57 RTPNNEEIELPTH
+57 N
-70 ITSNLKKELRDYQKQ
+70 ELRDYQKQ
-85 AIYSYLEKRQFNPT
+85 AINNYLEKRQSNPF

-135 VNSASILEK
+135 VNSTSILEK
-144 TKLNFID
+144 TKLNFTD

-173 SINNLNESHNNAI
+173 SINNLNESQASAI

-200 TRAKENAITLEDL
+200 TKVKENAISIEDL

-225 HHLNTETKKKLND
+225 HHLNTETKKKLSDTESN
-238 SEASEKRNWES
+238 EKRNWES

-274 SVKEKYENLKAF
+274 SVKDKYKNLKVI

-341 ILFKSERIEESRKN
+341 ILFKSERIEDSKEN
-355 QERFNTFLE
+355 QERFNAFLE
-364 NLNPLDL
+364 NLSPLDL

-380 AFFKAAKSFF
+380 AFFKDAKNFF
-390 DEKNYAPNLVA
+390 DKQHYTPNLAA
-401 LLQNKFKESVQINTN
+401 LLQTKFKKSVQINTN

-421 EKGMLLLNSLED
+421 EKSMLLLNSLED
-433 RDNPKRVIFS
+433 RQNPKRVIFS

-461 LKNKANQKDT
+461 LKNKASQKDT
-471 IKDAQL
+471 TKDAQL

-490 DFKPSCIEFY
+490 DFKPSNIEFY

-508 PLSALERLDYHAIYD
+508 PLSALERLDYHAVYD

-530 KKELQE
+530 NNELQD
-536 LGLGFIEKE
+536 LGLGFVNEKQ
-545 KEKTTI
+545 TI

-563 ASNTKDKKKNLFN
+563 ASNTKNKNKNLFN
-576 MDYSDPVEV
+576 KDYTDPVKV
-585 KLKSLHVPLFAFG
+585 KLQSLHVPLFAFG

-605 FKEENKGDRTYY
+605 FKEENKGDTTYY
-617 MTHALNK
+617 IPHTLNK
-624 IPLNYFLKALNLKN
+624 IPINYFLKALNLKN

-650 HAFNNKVGFIEQYI
+650 HAFNNKVEFIERYI
-664 SPLKTN
+664 SQLKTN

-684 KLAVYVIENLK
+684 KLAVDIIENLK
-695 DTLLKEQNEPSVSA
+695 DTLLKEQDKYDVSA

-717 HNKSLSTS
+717 HNKSLSAS
-725 EWEKDVPPYEWLLFK
+725 ELEKDIPSYEWLLFK

-752 FLGFINDHKELL
+752 FLGFINDHKEVLD
-764 NKKFKEWCVLRNDH
+764 KKFKEWCVLRNDR
-778 FTELKVFCNIEGPFY
+778 FTELKVFYNIENSPYY

-805 QTHEDGFLGFTCYM
+805 QTHSDEFLGFTCYM
-819 EAKGEHLEPSNA
+819 EAKGEHLKHSNA
-831 WKKEFLGML
+831 WKEEFLETL

-851 LHLKGLPF
+851 LDLKGLPF
-859 FTLHNREVNDEFQT
+859 FTLHNNKDNKVVNDEFAT
-873 AFHQTFKDKEC
+873 AFDQIFKDQKC

>member
-1 MLKLKLYLILIQS
+1 MQDSSIQS
-14 FAYTLKINPKTLRYN
+14 
-29 SLNFSLKGFHARF
+29 
-42 IRICYPPPPQSAIKH
+42 YPPPPQSAIKD
-57 RTPNNEEIELPTH
+57 RAPNNAPNNKENNEEIDLPTH
-70 ITSNLKKELRDYQKQ
+70 ITSNLKKELRDYQKK
-85 AIYSYLEKRQFNPT
+85 AIYNYLEKRQSHPT

-135 VNSASILEK
+135 VNSTSILEK
-144 TKLNFID
+144 TKLNFTD
-151 SASSKYLFSEN
+151 STSSKYLFSEN
-162 ININDENTEIK
+162 IHINDENTEIK
-173 SINNLNESHNNAI
+173 SINNLNESHNGAI

-200 TRAKENAITLEDL
+200 TKAKENAITLEDL

-267 ATIPNEK
+267 ATIPKEK
-274 SVKEKYENLKAF
+274 SVEEKYKNLKVA

-341 ILFKSERIEESRKN
+341 ILFKSERIEDSKDN

-364 NLNPLDL
+364 NLSPLDL
-371 ENFFNHSRN
+371 ENFFNYSRN
-380 AFFKAAKSFF
+380 AFFKDAKNFF
-390 DEKNYAPNLVA
+390 DKQHYTPNLSA
-401 LLQNKFKESVQINTN
+401 LLQTKFKKSVQINTN

-421 EKGMLLLNSLED
+421 EKSMLLLNSLED

-461 LKNKANQKDT
+461 LKNKASQKDT
-471 IKDAQL
+471 TKDAQL

-490 DFKPSCIEFY
+490 DLKPSQIEFY
-500 QRKFDLFN
+500 QRKFDFSN
-508 PLSALERLDYHAIYD
+508 PLSALERLDYHAVYD
-523 SEFIAKL
+523 SEFIAQL
-530 KKELQE
+530 NNELQD
-536 LGLGFIEKE
+536 LGLGFVNEKQ
-545 KEKTTI
+545 TI

-563 ASNTKDKKKNLFN
+563 ASNTKNKNKNLFN
-576 MDYSDPVEV
+576 KDYTDSVKV
-585 KLKSLHVPLFAFG
+585 KLQSLHIPLFAFG

-605 FKEENKGDRTYY
+605 FKEENKGDETYFEPH
-617 MTHALNK
+617 TLNK
-624 IPLNYFLKALNLKN
+624 IPINYFLKALNLKN
-638 LDFKTLKKAFKK
+638 LDFKTLKKAFTK
-650 HAFNNKVGFIEQYI
+650 HPFNNKVGFIERYI
-664 SPLKTN
+664 SHLKTN
-670 FHKNQ
+670 FHKDQ

-684 KLAVYVIENLK
+684 KLAVYIIENLK
-695 DTLLKEQNEPSVSA
+695 DTLLKEQDKYEVSA

-717 HNKSLSTS
+717 HNKSLSAS
-725 EWEKDVPPYEWLLFK
+725 EWEKDIPFYEWLLFK
-740 DMRKLDSDLERE
+740 DMRKLDSDLERK
-752 FLGFINDHKELL
+752 FLVFINDHKEVLD
-764 NKKFKEWCVLRNDH
+764 KKFKEWCVLRNDH
-778 FTELKVFCNIEGPFY
+778 FTELKVFCNIKDSPYY

-805 QTHEDGFLGFTCYM
+805 QTHSDEFLGFTCYM
-819 EAKGEHLEPSNA
+819 EAKGEHLKLSNA
-831 WKKEFLGML
+831 WKKEFLEML
-840 ENATLKSHNKK
+840 ENAALKSHNKK

-859 FTLHNREVNDEFQT
+859 FTLHNNKAVNGEFAT
-873 AFHQTFKDKEC
+873 AFDQIFKDKEC

>member
-1 MLKLKLYLILIQS
+1 M
-14 FAYTLKINPKTLRYN
+14 FASASKTNLKTLRYN

-42 IRICYPPPPQSAIKH
+42 IHSKLPHPPPQSAIKNH
-57 RTPNNEEIELPTH
+57 ALNNAPNNEEIDLPTH

-85 AIYSYLEKRQFNPT
+85 AIYNYLEKRQSNPT

-135 VNSASILEK
+135 VNSTSILEK
-144 TKLNFID
+144 TRLNFTD
-151 SASSKYLFSEN
+151 SVSSKYLFSEN

-173 SINNLNESHNNAI
+173 SINNLNESHNGAI

-200 TRAKENAITLEDL
+200 TKAKENAISIEDL

-267 ATIPNEK
+267 ATIPKEK
-274 SVKEKYENLKAF
+274 SVEEKYKNLKVA

-341 ILFKSERIEESRKN
+341 ILFKSERIEDSKEN
-355 QERFNTFLE
+355 QERFNAFLE
-364 NLNPLDL
+364 NLSPLDL
-371 ENFFNHSRN
+371 ENFFNYSRN
-380 AFFKAAKSFF
+380 AFFKDAKNFF
-390 DEKNYAPNLVA
+390 DKQKYTPNLTA
-401 LLQNKFKESVQINTN
+401 FLQTKFKKSVQINTN

-461 LKNKANQKDT
+461 LKNKASQKDT
-471 IKDAQL
+471 TKDAQL

-490 DFKPSCIEFY
+490 DFKPSRIEFY
-500 QRKFDLFN
+500 QRKFDFSN
-508 PLSALERLDYHAIYD
+508 PLSALERLDYHAVYD
-523 SEFIAKL
+523 SEFIAQL
-530 KKELQE
+530 NNELQD
-536 LGLGFIEKE
+536 LGLGFVNEKQ
-545 KEKTTI
+545 TI

-563 ASNTKDKKKNLFN
+563 ASNKRDKNKNLFN
-576 MDYSDPVEV
+576 KDYTDPVEAT
-585 KLKSLHVPLFAFG
+585 LQSLHVPLFAFN

-617 MTHALNK
+617 IPHTLDK
-624 IPLNYFLKALNLKN
+624 IPINYFLKALNLKN

-650 HAFNNKVGFIEQYI
+650 HAFNNKVGFIERYI

-675 KFDDNKTLL
+675 KFDDNKNLL
-684 KLAVYVIENLK
+684 KLAVYIIENLK
-695 DTLLKEQNEPSVSA
+695 DTLLKEQDKYEVSA

-717 HNKSLSTS
+717 HNKSLSAS
-725 EWEKDVPPYEWLLFK
+725 EWEKDIPFYEWLLFK

-752 FLGFINDHKELL
+752 FLDFINKNKEVLD
-764 NKKFKEWCVLRNDH
+764 KKFKEWCVLRNDH

-805 QTHEDGFLGFTCYM
+805 QTHSDEFLGFTCYM
-819 EAKGEHLEPSNA
+819 EAKGEHLEHSNA
-831 WKKEFLGML
+831 WKKEFLEML

-859 FTLHNREVNDEFQT
+859 FTFTNNNRRLNAEFVE
-873 AFHQTFKDKEC
+873 AFNQTFKDKEC

>member
-1 MLKLKLYLILIQS
+1 M
-14 FAYTLKINPKTLRYN
+14 
-29 SLNFSLKGFHARF
+29 
-42 IRICYPPPPQSAIKH
+42 
-57 RTPNNEEIELPTH
+57 PNNAPSNGEIELPTH

-85 AIYSYLEKRQFNPT
+85 AIYNYLEKRQSHPT

-121 LECYKQGY
+121 LECCKQGY

-144 TKLNFID
+144 TKLNFTD
-151 SASSKYLFSEN
+151 SISSKYLFSEN

-173 SINNLNESHNNAI
+173 SINNLNESHNSTI

-200 TRAKENAITLEDL
+200 TKAKENAITLEDL

-267 ATIPNEK
+267 ATIPKEK
-274 SVKEKYENLKAF
+274 SVEEKYKNLKVA

-341 ILFKSERIEESRKN
+341 ILFKSERIEDSKEN

-364 NLNPLDL
+364 NLSPLDL
-371 ENFFNHSRN
+371 ENFFNHSHN
-380 AFFKAAKSFF
+380 AFFKDAKNFF
-390 DEKNYAPNLVA
+390 DKQKYTPNLAA
-401 LLQNKFKESVQINTN
+401 LLQTKFKKRVQINTN

-421 EKGMLLLNSLED
+421 EKSMLLLNSLED
-433 RDNPKRVIFS
+433 RQNPKRVIFS

-461 LKNKANQKDT
+461 LKNKASQKDT
-471 IKDAQL
+471 TKDAQL

-490 DFKPSCIEFY
+490 DLKPSSIEFY
-500 QRKFDLFN
+500 QRKFDFSN
-508 PLSALERLDYHAIYD
+508 PLSALERLDYHAVYD
-523 SEFIAKL
+523 SEFISKL
-530 KKELQE
+530 NNELQD
-536 LGLGFIEKE
+536 LGLGFVNEKQ
-545 KEKTTI
+545 TI

-563 ASNTKDKKKNLFN
+563 ASNTKNKNKNLFN
-576 MDYSDPVEV
+576 KDYTDHVIV
-585 KLKSLHVPLFAFG
+585 KLQSLHVPLFAFG

-605 FKEENKGDRTYY
+605 FKEENKGDKTYY
-617 MTHALNK
+617 IPHTLDK

-650 HAFNNKVGFIEQYI
+650 YAFNNKVGFIERYI
-664 SPLKTN
+664 SQLKTN

-675 KFDDNKTLL
+675 KFDDNKILL
-684 KLAVYVIENLK
+684 KLAVYIIENLK
-695 DTLLKEQNEPSVSA
+695 DTLLKEQDKYDVSA

-717 HNKSLSTS
+717 HNRSLSAS
-725 EWEKDVPPYEWLLFK
+725 EWEKNIPLYEWLLFK
-740 DMRKLDSDLERE
+740 DMRKLDSDLERG
-752 FLGFINDHKELL
+752 FLDFINNHKEVLD
-764 NKKFKEWCVLRNDH
+764 KKFKEWCVLRNDH
-778 FTELKVFCNIEGPFY
+778 FTELKVFCNIENSPYY

-805 QTHEDGFLGFTCYM
+805 QTHSDEFLGFTCYM
-819 EAKGEHLEPSNA
+819 EAKGEHLKPSNA
-831 WKKEFLGML
+831 WKEEFLEML
-840 ENATLKSHNKK
+840 ENAALKSHNKK
-851 LHLKGLPF
+851 LNLKGLPF
-859 FTLHNREVNDEFQT
+859 FTLKNRVANSEFTT
-873 AFHQTFKDKEC
+873 AFHQIFKDQEC

>member
-1 MLKLKLYLILIQS
+1 MPS
-14 FAYTLKINPKTLRYN
+14 N
-29 SLNFSLKGFHARF
+29 G
-42 IRICYPPPPQSAIKH
+42 
-57 RTPNNEEIELPTH
+57 EIELPTH
-70 ITSNLKKELRDYQKQ
+70 ITSHLKKELRDYQKK
-85 AIYSYLEKRQFNPT
+85 AIHHYLEKRQSNPT

-135 VNSASILEK
+135 VNSTSILEK
-144 TKLNFID
+144 TKLNFTD
-151 SASSKYLFSEN
+151 SVSSKYLFSET
-162 ININDENTEIK
+162 IHINDENTEIK
-173 SINNLNESHNNAI
+173 SINNLNESHENAI

-200 TRAKENAITLEDL
+200 TKAKENAITLEDL

-225 HHLNTETKKKLND
+225 HHLNTETKKKL
-238 SEASEKRNWES
+238 SGAEFSEKRNWES

-274 SVKEKYENLKAF
+274 SVKDKYENLRVI

-341 ILFKSERIEESRKN
+341 ILFKSERIEDSKEN
-355 QERFNTFLE
+355 QERFNAFLE
-364 NLNPLDL
+364 NLSPSDL
-371 ENFFNHSRN
+371 ENFFNHSCN
-380 AFFKAAKSFF
+380 AFFKDAKNFF
-390 DEKNYAPNLVA
+390 DKQNYTPNLA
-401 LLQNKFKESVQINTN
+401 LFLQTKFKKSTQINTN

-433 RDNPKRVIFS
+433 RDNPKRVVFS

-461 LKNKANQKDT
+461 LKNKASQKDT
-471 IKDAQL
+471 TKEAQL

-490 DFKPSCIEFY
+490 DFKPNRIEFY
-500 QRKFDLFN
+500 QRKFELFN

-523 SEFIAKL
+523 SEFIAQL
-530 KKELQE
+530 KKDLKEI
-536 LGLGFIEKE
+536 GLGFIDENKE
-545 KEKTTI
+545 KQTI

-563 ASNTKDKKKNLFN
+563 ASNTKDKNKNLFN
-576 MDYSDPVEV
+576 KDYTDSVGV
-585 KLKSLHVPLFAFG
+585 KLQSLHVPLFGFI
-598 VREKKVD
+598 VHEKKVD
-605 FKEENKGDRTYY
+605 FKEDHQGDKTFYLP
-617 MTHALNK
+617 HALGK

-650 HAFNNKVGFIEQYI
+650 HPFNNKVEFIREYI

-684 KLAVYVIENLK
+684 KLAVYIIENLK
-695 DTLLKEQNEPSVSA
+695 DTLLKEQDKYSVSE

-717 HNKSLSTS
+717 HNKSLSAS
-725 EWEKDVPPYEWLLFK
+725 ELEKDIPSYEWLLFK
-740 DMRKLDSDLERE
+740 DMRKLDSDLERA
-752 FLGFINDHKELL
+752 FLNVINDHKEVLDR
-764 NKKFKEWCVLRNDH
+764 KFKEWCVLRNDH
-778 FTELKVFCNIEGPFY
+778 FTELKVFCNIEDSPYY

-805 QTHEDGFLGFTCYM
+805 QTHSDEFLGFTCYM

-831 WKKEFLGML
+831 WKKEFLEML
-840 ENATLKSHNKK
+840 ENATLKSRNKK
-851 LHLKGLPF
+851 LNLKGLPF
-859 FTLHNREVNDEFQT
+859 FTLKNSVVNSEFTT
-873 AFHQTFKDKEC
+873 AFNQIFEDQEC

>member
-1 MLKLKLYLILIQS
+1 
-14 FAYTLKINPKTLRYN
+14 
-29 SLNFSLKGFHARF
+29 
-42 IRICYPPPPQSAIKH
+42 
-57 RTPNNEEIELPTH
+57 
-70 ITSNLKKELRDYQKQ
+70 
-85 AIYSYLEKRQFNPT
+85 
-99 QKHFMFEM
+99 MFEM

-121 LECYKQGY
+121 LECCKQGY

-135 VNSASILEK
+135 VNSTSILEK

-151 SASSKYLFSEN
+151 SVSSKYLFSEN
-162 ININDENTEIK
+162 ITINDENTEIK
-173 SINNLNESHNNAI
+173 SINNLNESQTSAI

-200 TRAKENAITLEDL
+200 TKAKENAISIEDL

-238 SEASEKRNWES
+238 AESNEKHNWES

-274 SVKEKYENLKAF
+274 SVENKYKNLKVI

-341 ILFKSERIEESRKN
+341 ILFKSERIEDSKEN
-355 QERFNTFLE
+355 QERFNAFLE
-364 NLNPLDL
+364 NLSPLDL

-380 AFFKAAKSFF
+380 AFFKDAKNFF
-390 DEKNYAPNLVA
+390 DKQHYTPNLAA
-401 LLQNKFKESVQINTN
+401 LLQTKFQKSVQINTN

-421 EKGMLLLNSLED
+421 EKSMLLLNSLED
-433 RDNPKRVIFS
+433 RENPKRVIFS

-461 LKNKANQKDT
+461 LKNKASQKDT
-471 IKDAQL
+471 TKDAQL

-484 YPFSYN
+484 YPFSY
-490 DFKPSCIEFY
+490 DDLKPSSIEFY

-508 PLSALERLDYHAIYD
+508 PLSTLERLDYHAVYD

-530 KKELQE
+530 KNDLEK
-536 LGLGFIEKE
+536 LGLGLMDEKE
-545 KEKTTI
+545 KQTI
-551 PLTPTKR
+551 PLTPTKNL
-558 FKCYY
+558 KCYY
-563 ASNTKDKKKNLFN
+563 ASNTKDKNKNLFN
-576 MDYSDPVEV
+576 KDYTDPVGV
-585 KLKSLHVPLFAFG
+585 KLESLHVPLFAFG

-605 FKEENKGDRTYY
+605 FKEENKGGDKTYY
-617 MTHALNK
+617 MPHALDK

-650 HAFNNKVGFIEQYI
+650 HAFNNKVEFIERYI

-675 KFDDNKTLL
+675 KFDDNKILL
-684 KLAVYVIENLK
+684 KLAVYIIENLK
-695 DTLLKEQNEPSVSA
+695 DTLLKEQDKYDVSA

-717 HNKSLSTS
+717 HNRSLSAS
-725 EWEKDVPPYEWLLFK
+725 ELEKGIPLYEWLLFK
-740 DMRKLDSDLERE
+740 DMRKLDSDLERD
-752 FLGFINDHKELL
+752 FLDFINDHKEILD
-764 NKKFKEWCVLRNDH
+764 KKFKEWCVLRNDH
-778 FTELKVFCNIEGPFY
+778 FAELKVFCNIKNSPFY

-805 QTHEDGFLGFTCYM
+805 QTHEDEFLGFTCYM

-831 WKKEFLGML
+831 WKKEFLEML
-840 ENATLKSHNKK
+840 ENAALKSHDKK

-859 FTLHNREVNDEFQT
+859 FTLHNNKAVNDEFAT
-873 AFHQTFKDKEC
+873 AFDQIFKDQKC

>member
-1 MLKLKLYLILIQS
+1 MILIQS
-14 FAYTLKINPKTLRYN
+14 FVYTLKINLKTLRYN

-42 IRICYPPPPQSAIKH
+42 IHSKLPPPPPPQSAIKH
-57 RTPNNEEIELPTH
+57 HAPNNAPNNKEIELPTH

-85 AIYSYLEKRQFNPT
+85 AIDNYLEKRQFNPT

-135 VNSASILEK
+135 VNSTSILEK
-144 TKLNFID
+144 TKLNFTD
-151 SASSKYLFSEN
+151 SVSSKYLFSEN
-162 ININDENTEIK
+162 ININDKNTEIK

-225 HHLNTETKKKLND
+225 HHLNTETKKKLNN

-267 ATIPNEK
+267 ATIPKEK
-274 SVKEKYENLKAF
+274 SVEEKYENLKVID
-286 TYTLK
+286 YTLK
-291 EFSEDKFCKNIY
+291 QFSEDKFCKNIY

-341 ILFKSERIEESRKN
+341 ILFKSERIEESKKN

-364 NLNPLDL
+364 NLSPLDL

-390 DEKNYAPNLVA
+390 DEKNHAPNLVA
-401 LLQNKFKESVQINTN
+401 FLQTKFKKSTQINTN

-433 RDNPKRVIFS
+433 RGNPKRVIFS

-461 LKNKANQKDT
+461 LKNKASQKDT

-490 DFKPSCIEFY
+490 DFKPSYIEFY
-500 QRKFDLFN
+500 QRKFDFSN
-508 PLSALERLDYHAIYD
+508 PLSTLERLDYHAIYD
-523 SEFIAKL
+523 SEFIAELKEKL
-530 KKELQE
+530 QD
-536 LGLGFIEKE
+536 LGLGLIEKE

-576 MDYSDPVEV
+576 MDYSDPIEV
-585 KLKSLHVPLFAFG
+585 KLQSLHVPLFAFD

-617 MTHALNK
+617 ETYALNK

-675 KFDDNKTLL
+675 KFDDNEILL
-684 KLAVYVIENLK
+684 KLAVYIIGNLK
-695 DTLLKEQNEPSVSA
+695 DTLLKEQDEPSVSA

-717 HNKSLSTS
+717 HNKSLSAS
-725 EWEKDVPPYEWLLFK
+725 EWEKDIPFYEWLLFK
-740 DMRKLDSDLERE
+740 DMRKLDSDLERD
-752 FLGFINDHKELL
+752 FLVFINDNKEVLD
-764 NKKFKEWCVLRNDH
+764 KKFKEWCVLRNDH
-778 FTELKVFCNIEGPFY
+778 FTELKVFCDIEGPFY

-805 QTHEDGFLGFTCYM
+805 QTHEDEFLGFTCYM

-831 WKKEFLGML
+831 WKKEFLEML

-859 FTLHNREVNDEFQT
+859 FTLHNRVVNDEFAT
-873 AFHQTFKDKEC
+873 AFEQIFKDKEC

>member
-1 MLKLKLYLILIQS
+1 MKDR
-14 FAYTLKINPKTLRYN
+14 A
-29 SLNFSLKGFHARF
+29 
-42 IRICYPPPPQSAIKH
+42 
-57 RTPNNEEIELPTH
+57 PNNAPSNGEIELPTH

-85 AIYSYLEKRQFNPT
+85 AIYNYLEKRQSNPT

-107 ATGSGKTLVMAGLI
+107 ATGSGKTLVMAALI
-121 LECYKQGY
+121 LECCKQGN

-135 VNSASILEK
+135 VNSTSILEK
-144 TKLNFID
+144 TKLNFTD
-151 SASSKYLFSEN
+151 SVSSKYLFSEN

-200 TRAKENAITLEDL
+200 TKAKENAITLEDL

-267 ATIPNEK
+267 ATIPKEK
-274 SVKEKYENLKAF
+274 SVEEKYKNLKVA

-291 EFSEDKFCKNIY
+291 QFSEDKFCKNIY

-341 ILFKSERIEESRKN
+341 ILFKSERIEDSKEN
-355 QERFNTFLE
+355 QERFNAFLE
-364 NLNPLDL
+364 NLSPLDL
-371 ENFFNHSRN
+371 ENFFHYSRN
-380 AFFKAAKSFF
+380 AFFKAAKNFF
-390 DEKNYAPNLVA
+390 DDKNYTANLVEF
-401 LLQNKFKESVQINTN
+401 LQTKFKKSTQINTN

-461 LKNKANQKDT
+461 LKNKASQKDT

-490 DFKPSCIEFY
+490 DFKPGRIEFY

-530 KKELQE
+530 KEELRE
-536 LGLGFIEKE
+536 LGLGLIE

-563 ASNTKDKKKNLFN
+563 ASNTKDKSKNLFN
-576 MDYSDPVEV
+576 KDYSDPVEAT
-585 KLKSLHVPLFAFG
+585 LQSLHVPLFAFN

-605 FKEENKGDRTYY
+605 FKEENKGDTTYY
-617 MTHALNK
+617 IPHTLDK

-650 HAFNNKVGFIEQYI
+650 HAFNNKVEFIERYV
-664 SPLKTN
+664 SSLKTN
-670 FHKNQ
+670 FHKSQ
-675 KFDDNKTLL
+675 KFDDNKILL
-684 KLAVYVIENLK
+684 KLAVYIIGNLK
-695 DTLLKEQNEPSVSA
+695 DTLLKEQDKPSVSA

-717 HNKSLSTS
+717 HNKSLSAS
-725 EWEKDVPPYEWLLFK
+725 EWEKDIPFYEWLLFK
-740 DMRKLDSDLERE
+740 DMRKLDSKLERD
-752 FLGFINDHKELL
+752 FLDFINKNKELL
-764 NKKFKEWCVLRNDH
+764 DKKFKEWCVLRNDH

-831 WKKEFLGML
+831 WKKEFLEML

-859 FTLHNREVNDEFQT
+859 FTLHNSVVNGDFQT
-873 AFHQTFKDKEC
+873 AFHQIFKD

>member
-1 MLKLKLYLILIQS
+1 MQDSFIQS
-14 FAYTLKINPKTLRYN
+14 
-29 SLNFSLKGFHARF
+29 
-42 IRICYPPPPQSAIKH
+42 YPPPPQSAIKNH
-57 RTPNNEEIELPTH
+57 ALNNAPNNKEIDLPTH
-70 ITSNLKKELRDYQKQ
+70 ITSNLKKELRDYQKK
-85 AIYSYLEKRQFNPT
+85 AIHHYLEKRQSNPL

-135 VNSASILEK
+135 VNSTSILEK
-144 TKLNFID
+144 TKLNFTD
-151 SASSKYLFSEN
+151 STSSKYLFSEN

-173 SINNLNESHNNAI
+173 SINNLNESQTSAI

-225 HHLNTETKKKLND
+225 HHLNTETKKKLSD
-238 SEASEKRNWES
+238 AEFSEKRNWES

-274 SVKEKYENLKAF
+274 SVKDKYENLKVI

-341 ILFKSERIEESRKN
+341 ILFKSERIEDSKEN
-355 QERFNTFLE
+355 QERFNAFLE
-364 NLNPLDL
+364 NLSPLDL

-380 AFFKAAKSFF
+380 AFFKNAKNFF
-390 DEKNYAPNLVA
+390 DKQKYTPNLVA
-401 LLQNKFKESVQINTN
+401 LLQTKFKKSVQINTN

-421 EKGMLLLNSLED
+421 EKGMPLLNSLED

-461 LKNKANQKDT
+461 LKNKASQKDT
-471 IKDAQL
+471 TKDAQL

-490 DFKPSCIEFY
+490 DFKPSRIEFY
-500 QRKFDLFN
+500 QRKFDFSN
-508 PLSALERLDYHAIYD
+508 PLSSLERLDYHAIYD

-530 KKELQE
+530 KKELQD
-536 LGLGFIEKE
+536 LGLGLIE

-563 ASNTKDKKKNLFN
+563 ASNTKDKNKNLFN
-576 MDYSDPVEV
+576 KDYSGPVEAT
-585 KLKSLHVPLFAFG
+585 LKSLHVPLFGFI

-605 FKEENKGDRTYY
+605 FKEENKGDTTYY
-617 MTHALNK
+617 IPHTLDK
-624 IPLNYFLKALNLKN
+624 IPINYFLKALNLKN

-650 HAFNNKVGFIEQYI
+650 HAFNNKVEFIEQYI

-670 FHKNQ
+670 FHESQ

-684 KLAVYVIENLK
+684 KLAVYIIENLK
-695 DTLLKEQNEPSVSA
+695 DTLLKEQDEPSVSA

-717 HNKSLSTS
+717 HNKSLSAS
-725 EWEKDVPPYEWLLFK
+725 ELEKDIPFYEWLLFK
-740 DMRKLDSDLERE
+740 DMRKLDSKLERK
-752 FLGFINDHKELL
+752 FLGFINDHKEILD
-764 NKKFKEWCVLRNDH
+764 KKFKEWCVLRNDH
-778 FTELKVFCNIEGPFY
+778 FAELKVFCNIENSPYY
-793 AQGFEPDFILFA
+793 AQGFEPDFILFT
-805 QTHEDGFLGFTCYM
+805 QTHSDEFLGFTCYM
-819 EAKGEHLEPSNA
+819 EAKGEHLEHSNA
-831 WKKEFLGML
+831 WKKEFLEML
-840 ENATLKSHNKK
+840 ENAALKSHNKK

-859 FTLHNREVNDEFQT
+859 FTFTNNNRRPNAEFVE

>member
-1 MLKLKLYLILIQS
+1 MKDR
-14 FAYTLKINPKTLRYN
+14 APNN
-29 SLNFSLKGFHARF
+29 A
-42 IRICYPPPPQSAIKH
+42 
-57 RTPNNEEIELPTH
+57 PNNEEIDLPTH

-85 AIYSYLEKRQFNPT
+85 AIDNYLEKRQSHPT

-135 VNSASILEK
+135 VNSTSILEK
-144 TKLNFID
+144 TKLNFTD
-151 SASSKYLFSEN
+151 STSSKYLFSEN

-238 SEASEKRNWES
+238 NEASEKRNWES

-267 ATIPNEK
+267 ATIPKEK
-274 SVKEKYENLKAF
+274 SVKEKYENLKVA

-341 ILFKSERIEESRKN
+341 ILFKSERIEESKKN

-364 NLNPLDL
+364 NLSPLDL
-371 ENFFNHSRN
+371 ENFFHYSRN
-380 AFFKAAKSFF
+380 AFFKAAKNFF
-390 DEKNYAPNLVA
+390 DEKNYTPNLVA
-401 LLQNKFKESVQINTN
+401 FLQTKFKKSTQINTN

-490 DFKPSCIEFY
+490 GFKPSRIEFY
-500 QRKFDLFN
+500 QRKFDLNN
-508 PLSALERLDYHAIYD
+508 PLSALERLDYHAIYN

-530 KKELQE
+530 KKELQD
-536 LGLGFIEKE
+536 LGLGLIE

-576 MDYSDPVEV
+576 MDYSGPVEAT
-585 KLKSLHVPLFAFG
+585 LKSLHVPLFAFG

-605 FKEENKGDRTYY
+605 FKEENKGDTTYY
-617 MTHALNK
+617 IPHTLDK
-624 IPLNYFLKALNLKN
+624 IPINYFLKALNLKN

-650 HAFNNKVGFIEQYI
+650 HAFNNKVEFIEQYI

-684 KLAVYVIENLK
+684 KLAVYIIENLK
-695 DTLLKEQNEPSVSA
+695 DTLLKEQDKPIVSA

-717 HNKSLSTS
+717 HNKSLSAS
-725 EWEKDVPPYEWLLFK
+725 EWEKDIPFYEWLLFK

-752 FLGFINDHKELL
+752 FLGFINDNKEILD
-764 NKKFKEWCVLRNDH
+764 KKFKEWCVLRNDH
-778 FTELKVFCNIEGPFY
+778 FAELKVFCNIESPFY

-805 QTHEDGFLGFTCYM
+805 QTHEDEFLGFTCYM

-831 WKKEFLGML
+831 WKKEFLEML

-859 FTLHNREVNDEFQT
+859 FTLHNSVVNGEFQT

>member
-1 MLKLKLYLILIQS
+1 
-14 FAYTLKINPKTLRYN
+14 
-29 SLNFSLKGFHARF
+29 
-42 IRICYPPPPQSAIKH
+42 
-57 RTPNNEEIELPTH
+57 
-70 ITSNLKKELRDYQKQ
+70 
-85 AIYSYLEKRQFNPT
+85 
-99 QKHFMFEM
+99 MFEM

-135 VNSASILEK
+135 VNSTSILEK
-144 TKLNFID
+144 TKLNFTD

-173 SINNLNESHNNAI
+173 SINHLNESHSSAI

-200 TRAKENAITLEDL
+200 TKAKENAISIEDL

-225 HHLNTETKKKLND
+225 HHLNTETKKKL
-238 SEASEKRNWES
+238 SGAEFSEKRNWES

-274 SVKEKYENLKAF
+274 SVKDKYENLKVI

-341 ILFKSERIEESRKN
+341 ILFKSERIEDSKEN
-355 QERFNTFLE
+355 QERFNAFLE
-364 NLNPLDL
+364 NLSPLDL

-380 AFFKAAKSFF
+380 AFFKDAKNFF
-390 DEKNYAPNLVA
+390 DKQHYTPNLAA
-401 LLQNKFKESVQINTN
+401 LLQTKFKKSVQINTN

-421 EKGMLLLNSLED
+421 EKSMLLLNSLED
-433 RDNPKRVIFS
+433 RQNPKRVIFS

-461 LKNKANQKDT
+461 LKNKASQKDT
-471 IKDAQL
+471 TKDAQL

-490 DFKPSCIEFY
+490 DLKSSSIEFY
-500 QRKFDLFN
+500 QRKFDLSN

-530 KKELQE
+530 NNELQV
-536 LGLGFIEKE
+536 LGLGFVEKQ
-545 KEKTTI
+545 TI

-563 ASNTKDKKKNLFN
+563 ASNTKNKNKNLFN
-576 MDYSDPVEV
+576 KDYTDPVKV
-585 KLKSLHVPLFAFG
+585 KLQSLHVPLFAFG

-605 FKEENKGDRTYY
+605 FKEENKGDKTYY
-617 MTHALNK
+617 IYIPLPHVLDE

-650 HAFNNKVGFIEQYI
+650 HAFNNKVEFIERYI
-664 SPLKTN
+664 SQLKTN

-684 KLAVYVIENLK
+684 KLAVYIIGNLK
-695 DTLLKEQNEPSVSA
+695 DTLLKEQDKYDVSA

-717 HNKSLSTS
+717 HNRSLSAS
-725 EWEKDVPPYEWLLFK
+725 ELEKDIPLYEWLLFK
-740 DMRKLDSDLERE
+740 DMRKLDSDLERD
-752 FLGFINDHKELL
+752 FLDFINDHKEVLD
-764 NKKFKEWCVLRNDH
+764 KKFKEWCVLRNDR
-778 FTELKVFCNIEGPFY
+778 FTELKVFCNIENSPYY
-793 AQGFEPDFILFA
+793 AQGFELDFILFA
-805 QTHEDGFLGFTCYM
+805 QTHSDEFLGFTCYM
-819 EAKGEHLEPSNA
+819 EAKGEHLGHSNA
-831 WKKEFLGML
+831 WKEEFLEML
-840 ENATLKSHNKK
+840 ENAALKSHNKK
-851 LHLKGLPF
+851 LDLKGLPF
-859 FTLHNREVNDEFQT
+859 FMLKNRVANSEFTT
-873 AFHQTFKDKEC
+873 AFNQIFKDQEC

>member
-1 MLKLKLYLILIQS
+1 MQDSFIQS
-14 FAYTLKINPKTLRYN
+14 YP
-29 SLNFSLKGFHARF
+29 
-42 IRICYPPPPQSAIKH
+42 PPPPQSAIKD
-57 RTPNNEEIELPTH
+57 RTQNNAPNTPNNGEIELPTH
-70 ITSNLKKELRDYQKQ
+70 ITSHLKNELRDYQKQ
-85 AIYSYLEKRQFNPT
+85 AINNYLEKRQSNPT

-135 VNSASILEK
+135 VNSTSILEK

-173 SINNLNESHNNAI
+173 SINHLNESQASAI

-200 TRAKENAITLEDL
+200 TKAKENAISIEDL

-225 HHLNTETKKKLND
+225 HHLNTETKKKLSNAE
-238 SEASEKRNWES
+238 SSEKHNWES

-274 SVKEKYENLKAF
+274 SVKDKYKNLKVI

-326 ELLAQHHNIENFKPC
+326 ELLAQHHNIESFKPC
-341 ILFKSERIEESRKN
+341 ILFKSERIEDSKEN

-364 NLNPLDL
+364 NLSPLDL
-371 ENFFNHSRN
+371 ENFFNHSQN
-380 AFFKAAKSFF
+380 AFFKDAKNFF
-390 DEKNYAPNLVA
+390 DKQHYTPNLAA
-401 LLQNKFKESVQINTN
+401 LLQTKFKKSVQINTN

-421 EKGMLLLNSLED
+421 EKSMLLLNSLED
-433 RDNPKRVIFS
+433 RQNPKRVIFS

-461 LKNKANQKDT
+461 LKNKASQKDT
-471 IKDAQL
+471 TKDAQL

-490 DFKPSCIEFY
+490 DLKPSQIEFY

-508 PLSALERLDYHAIYD
+508 PLSALERLDYHAVYD
-523 SEFIAKL
+523 SEFIAQL
-530 KKELQE
+530 NNELQD
-536 LGLGFIEKE
+536 LGLGFVNEKQ
-545 KEKTTI
+545 TI

-563 ASNTKDKKKNLFN
+563 ASNTKNKNKNLFN
-576 MDYSDPVEV
+576 KDYTDHVKV
-585 KLKSLHVPLFAFG
+585 KLQSLHVPLFAFG

-605 FKEENKGDRTYY
+605 FKEENKGDTTYY
-617 MTHALNK
+617 IPHTLDK

-650 HAFNNKVGFIEQYI
+650 HAFNNKVEFIEQYI

-675 KFDDNKTLL
+675 KFNDNKILL
-684 KLAVYVIENLK
+684 KLAVYIIENLK
-695 DTLLKEQNEPSVSA
+695 DTLLKEQDKYEVSA

-717 HNKSLSTS
+717 HNKSLSAS
-725 EWEKDVPPYEWLLFK
+725 ELEKDIPSYEWLLFK
-740 DMRKLDSDLERE
+740 DMRKLDNDLERD
-752 FLGFINDHKELL
+752 FLDFINKHKEILD
-764 NKKFKEWCVLRNDH
+764 KKFKEWCVLRNDH
-778 FTELKVFCNIEGPFY
+778 FTELKVFCNIEDSPYY

-805 QTHEDGFLGFTCYM
+805 QTHSDEFLGFTCYV

-831 WKKEFLGML
+831 WKEEFLETL
-840 ENATLKSHNKK
+840 ENTALKSHNKK
-851 LHLKGLPF
+851 LNLKGLPF
-859 FTLHNREVNDEFQT
+859 FTLHNIHNNKLVKSEFAT
-873 AFHQTFKDKEC
+873 AFDQIFKDQKC

>member
-1 MLKLKLYLILIQS
+1 M
-14 FAYTLKINPKTLRYN
+14 FAYALKINLKTLRYN
-29 SLNFSLKGFHARF
+29 FLTFSLRDFMQDSS
-42 IRICYPPPPQSAIKH
+42 IQSYPPPPQSAIKD
-57 RTPNNEEIELPTH
+57 RTPNNAPSNGEIELPTH
-70 ITSNLKKELRDYQKQ
+70 ITSNLKKELRDYQKK
-85 AIYSYLEKRQFNPT
+85 AIHNYLEKRQFNPT

-135 VNSASILEK
+135 VNSTSILEK
-144 TKLNFID
+144 TKLNFTD

-173 SINNLNESHNNAI
+173 SINNLNESHSNAI

-200 TRAKENAITLEDL
+200 TKAKENAITLEDL

-225 HHLNTETKKKLND
+225 HHLNTETKKKLSD
-238 SEASEKRNWES
+238 AESSEKCNWES

-274 SVKEKYENLKAF
+274 SVKDKYKNLKVI

-326 ELLAQHHNIENFKPC
+326 ELLAQHHNVGNFKPC
-341 ILFKSERIEESRKN
+341 ILFKSERIEDSKEN

-364 NLNPLDL
+364 NLSPLDL

-380 AFFKAAKSFF
+380 AFFKDAKNFF
-390 DEKNYAPNLVA
+390 DKQHYTPNLVA
-401 LLQNKFKESVQINTN
+401 FLQTKFKKSTQINTN

-461 LKNKANQKDT
+461 LKNKASQKDT
-471 IKDAQL
+471 TKDAQL

-490 DFKPSCIEFY
+490 DFKPSRIEFY
-500 QRKFDLFN
+500 QRKFDFSN
-508 PLSALERLDYHAIYD
+508 PLSALERLDYHAVYD

-530 KKELQE
+530 NNELQD
-536 LGLGFIEKE
+536 LGLGFVDEKQ
-545 KEKTTI
+545 TI

-563 ASNTKDKKKNLFN
+563 ASNKREKNNNLFN
-576 MDYSDPVEV
+576 KDYSDPVEAT
-585 KLKSLHVPLFAFG
+585 LKSLHVPLFGFI

-617 MTHALNK
+617 IPHTLDK
-624 IPLNYFLKALNLKN
+624 IPINYFLKALNLKN

-650 HAFNNKVGFIEQYI
+650 HAFNNKVGFIERYV
-664 SPLKTN
+664 SSLKTN

-675 KFDDNKTLL
+675 KFDNNEILL
-684 KLAVYVIENLK
+684 KLAVYIIENLK
-695 DTLLKEQNEPSVSA
+695 DTLLKEQDKYEVSA

-717 HNKSLSTS
+717 HNKSLSAS
-725 EWEKDVPPYEWLLFK
+725 EWEKGIPFYEWLLFK

-752 FLGFINDHKELL
+752 FLDFINKNKEILD
-764 NKKFKEWCVLRNDH
+764 KKFKEWCVLRNDH
-778 FTELKVFCNIEGPFY
+778 FAELKVFCNIENSPFY

-805 QTHEDGFLGFTCYM
+805 QTHSDEFLGFTCYM

-831 WKKEFLGML
+831 WKEEFLEML

-859 FTLHNREVNDEFQT
+859 FTLHNSVVNGDFQT
-873 AFHQTFKDKEC
+873 AFNQTFKDKEC

>member
-1 MLKLKLYLILIQS
+1 MKNH
-14 FAYTLKINPKTLRYN
+14 A
-29 SLNFSLKGFHARF
+29 LNNA
-42 IRICYPPPPQSAIKH
+42 
-57 RTPNNEEIELPTH
+57 PNNKEIDLPTH

-85 AIYSYLEKRQFNPT
+85 AIHNYLEKRQFNPT

-107 ATGSGKTLVMAGLI
+107 ATGSGKTLVMAALI
-121 LECYKQGY
+121 LECCKQGY

-135 VNSASILEK
+135 VNSTSILEK
-144 TKLNFID
+144 TKLNFTD
-151 SASSKYLFSEN
+151 SVSSKYLFSEN

-173 SINNLNESHNNAI
+173 SINNLNESHNGAI

-200 TRAKENAITLEDL
+200 TKAKENAISIEDL

-267 ATIPNEK
+267 ATIPKEK
-274 SVKEKYENLKAF
+274 SVEEKYKNLKVN

-309 KELETRF
+309 KALETRF

-341 ILFKSERIEESRKN
+341 ILFKSERIEDSKEN
-355 QERFNTFLE
+355 QERFNAFLE
-364 NLNPLDL
+364 NLSPLDL

-380 AFFKAAKSFF
+380 AFFKDAKNFF
-390 DEKNYAPNLVA
+390 DKQKYTPNLA
-401 LLQNKFKESVQINTN
+401 AFLQTKFKKSTQINTN

-421 EKGMLLLNSLED
+421 EKSMLLLNSLED

-461 LKNKANQKDT
+461 LKNKASQKDT

-490 DFKPSCIEFY
+490 DFKPNCIEFY
-500 QRKFDLFN
+500 QRKFDFSN
-508 PLSALERLDYHAIYD
+508 PLSALERLDYHAVYD

-530 KKELQE
+530 NNELQD
-536 LGLGFIEKE
+536 LGLGFVNEKQ
-545 KEKTTI
+545 TI

-563 ASNTKDKKKNLFN
+563 ASNKRDKNKNLFN
-576 MDYSDPVEV
+576 KDYTDPVKA
-585 KLKSLHVPLFAFG
+585 KLQSLHVPLFAFD

-617 MTHALNK
+617 IPHTLDK
-624 IPLNYFLKALNLKN
+624 IPINYFLKALNLKN

-664 SPLKTN
+664 SHLKIN
-670 FHKNQ
+670 FHKDQ
-675 KFDDNKTLL
+675 KFDDNKNLL
-684 KLAVYVIENLK
+684 KLAVYIIGNLK
-695 DTLLKEQNEPSVSA
+695 DTLLKEQDKYEVSA

-717 HNKSLSTS
+717 HNKSLSAS
-725 EWEKDVPPYEWLLFK
+725 EWEKDIPFYEWLLFK
-740 DMRKLDSDLERE
+740 DMRKLDSDLERA
-752 FLGFINDHKELL
+752 FLVFINDHKEILD
-764 NKKFKEWCVLRNDH
+764 KKFKEWCVLRNDN
-778 FTELKVFCNIEGPFY
+778 FTELKVFCNIENSPYY

-805 QTHEDGFLGFTCYM
+805 QTHSDEFLGFTCYM

-831 WKKEFLGML
+831 WKEEFLEML
-840 ENATLKSHNKK
+840 ENAALKSHNKK

-859 FTLHNREVNDEFQT
+859 FTLHNNKAVNGDFQT
-873 AFHQTFKDKEC
+873 AFNQIFKDQKC

>member
-1 MLKLKLYLILIQS
+1 MKD
-14 FAYTLKINPKTLRYN
+14 
-29 SLNFSLKGFHARF
+29 HA
-42 IRICYPPPPQSAIKH
+42 PSNAPS
-57 RTPNNEEIELPTH
+57 NGEIELPTH
-70 ITSNLKKELRDYQKQ
+70 ITSNLKKELRDYQKK
-85 AIYSYLEKRQFNPT
+85 AIYNYLEKRQFNPT

-144 TKLNFID
+144 TKLNFTD
-151 SASSKYLFSEN
+151 SVSSKYLFSEN
-162 ININDENTEIK
+162 ININDENIEIK

-200 TRAKENAITLEDL
+200 TKAKENAITLEDL

-267 ATIPNEK
+267 ATIPKEK
-274 SVKEKYENLKAF
+274 SVKDKYENLKVI

-309 KELETRF
+309 KALETRF

-341 ILFKSERIEESRKN
+341 ILFKSERIEDSKEN
-355 QERFNTFLE
+355 QERFNAFLE
-364 NLNPLDL
+364 NLSPLDL
-371 ENFFNHSRN
+371 ENFFHYSRN
-380 AFFKAAKSFF
+380 AFFKAAKNFF
-390 DEKNYAPNLVA
+390 DEKNYTPNLVA
-401 LLQNKFKESVQINTN
+401 FLQTKFKKSTQINTN

-421 EKGMLLLNSLED
+421 EKGMFLLNSLED

-461 LKNKANQKDT
+461 LKNKASQKDT
-471 IKDAQL
+471 TKDAQL

-490 DFKPSCIEFY
+490 DFKPSRIEFY
-500 QRKFDLFN
+500 QRKFDLSN

-523 SEFIAKL
+523 SEFIAQL
-530 KKELQE
+530 NNELQD
-536 LGLGFIEKE
+536 LGLGFVNEKQ
-545 KEKTTI
+545 TI

-563 ASNTKDKKKNLFN
+563 ASNKREKNNNLFN
-576 MDYSDPVEV
+576 KDYSDPVEAT
-585 KLKSLHVPLFAFG
+585 LKSLHVPLFAFG

-605 FKEENKGDRTYY
+605 FKEENKGDTTYY
-617 MTHALNK
+617 IPHTLDK
-624 IPLNYFLKALNLKN
+624 IPINYFLKALNLKN

-650 HAFNNKVGFIEQYI
+650 HPFNNKVGFIEQYI
-664 SPLKTN
+664 SHLKTN
-670 FHKNQ
+670 FHKDQ
-675 KFDDNKTLL
+675 KFDDNKILL
-684 KLAVYVIENLK
+684 KLAVYIIENLK
-695 DTLLKEQNEPSVSA
+695 DTLLKEQDKYDVSA

-717 HNKSLSTS
+717 HNRSLSAS
-725 EWEKDVPPYEWLLFK
+725 ELEKDIPLYEWLLFK

-752 FLGFINDHKELL
+752 FLDFINDHKEVLD
-764 NKKFKEWCVLRNDH
+764 KKFKEWCVLRNDH
-778 FTELKVFCNIEGPFY
+778 FTELKVFCNIEDSPYY

-805 QTHEDGFLGFTCYM
+805 QTHGDEFLGFTCYM
-819 EAKGEHLEPSNA
+819 EAKGEHLEPSST
-831 WKKEFLGML
+831 WKEEFLEML
-840 ENATLKSHNKK
+840 ENIMLKSHDKK

-859 FTLHNREVNDEFQT
+859 FTFTNNNRTLNAEFVE
-873 AFHQTFKDKEC
+873 AFHQTFKDKE

>member
-1 MLKLKLYLILIQS
+1 M
-14 FAYTLKINPKTLRYN
+14 
-29 SLNFSLKGFHARF
+29 
-42 IRICYPPPPQSAIKH
+42 
-57 RTPNNEEIELPTH
+57 PNYGEIELPTH
-70 ITSNLKKELRDYQKQ
+70 ITSNLKKELRDYQKR
-85 AIYSYLEKRQFNPT
+85 AIHHYLEKRQSNPT

-121 LECYKQGY
+121 LECCKQGY

-135 VNSASILEK
+135 VNSTSILEK
-144 TKLNFID
+144 TKLNFTD

-173 SINNLNESHNNAI
+173 SINNLNESHNSAI

-200 TRAKENAITLEDL
+200 TKAKENAISIEDL

-225 HHLNTETKKKLND
+225 YHLNTETKKKLND

-274 SVKEKYENLKAF
+274 SVKDKYENLKVI

-341 ILFKSERIEESRKN
+341 ILFKSERIEDSKQN
-355 QERFNTFLE
+355 QERFNAFLD
-364 NLNPLDL
+364 NLSPSDL

-380 AFFKAAKSFF
+380 AFFKDAKNFF
-390 DEKNYAPNLVA
+390 DKQNYTPNLTA
-401 LLQNKFKESVQINTN
+401 LLQTKFKKSTQINTN

-461 LKNKANQKDT
+461 LKNKASRKDT
-471 IKDAQL
+471 TKDAQL

-484 YPFSYN
+484 YPFSFN
-490 DFKPSCIEFY
+490 DFKPNRIEFY
-500 QRKFDLFN
+500 QRKFDFSN

-523 SEFIAKL
+523 SEFIAQL
-530 KKELQE
+530 NNGLQD
-536 LGLGFIEKE
+536 LGLRFENENKE
-545 KEKTTI
+545 KQTI
-551 PLTPTKR
+551 PLTPTKH

-563 ASNTKDKKKNLFN
+563 ASNTKDKNKNLFN
-576 MDYSDPVEV
+576 KDYTDPVKV
-585 KLKSLHVPLFAFG
+585 KLQSLHVPLFGFI
-598 VREKKVD
+598 VHEKKVD
-605 FKEENKGDRTYY
+605 FKEDHKGDKTFYLP
-617 MTHALNK
+617 HALDE

-650 HAFNNKVGFIEQYI
+650 HAFNNKVEFIKEYI

-675 KFDDNKTLL
+675 KFDDNKILL
-684 KLAVYVIENLK
+684 KLAVYIIENLK
-695 DTLLKEQNEPSVSA
+695 DTLLKEQDKYSVSE

-717 HNKSLSTS
+717 HNKSLSAS
-725 EWEKDVPPYEWLLFK
+725 ELEKGIPFYEWLLFK
-740 DMRKLDSDLERE
+740 DMRKLDSELERA
-752 FLGFINDHKELL
+752 FLNFINDNKEVLD
-764 NKKFKEWCVLRNDH
+764 KKFKEWCVLRNDH
-778 FTELKVFCNIEGPFY
+778 FTELKVFCNIENSPYY
-793 AQGFEPDFILFA
+793 AQGFEPDLILFA
-805 QTHEDGFLGFTCYM
+805 RTHSDEFLGFTCYM
-819 EAKGEHLEPSNA
+819 EAKGEHLEPFNA
-831 WKKEFLGML
+831 WKEEFLEML
-840 ENATLKSHNKK
+840 ENADLKSRNKK

-859 FTLHNREVNDEFQT
+859 FTLHNSVVNEKFNT
-873 AFHQTFKDKEC
+873 AFNQIFKDQEC

>member
-1 MLKLKLYLILIQS
+1 MC
-14 FAYTLKINPKTLRYN
+14 
-29 SLNFSLKGFHARF
+29 
-42 IRICYPPPPQSAIKH
+42 IRDRSH
-57 RTPNNEEIELPTH
+57 TPNNAPNHGGIELPTH
-70 ITSNLKKELRDYQKQ
+70 ITSNLKKELRDYQKK
-85 AIYSYLEKRQFNPT
+85 AIHHYLEKRQSNPN

-135 VNSASILEK
+135 VNSTSILEK
-144 TKLNFID
+144 TKLNFTD
-151 SASSKYLFSEN
+151 SVSSKYLFSET
-162 ININDENTEIK
+162 IHINDENTEIK
-173 SINNLNESHNNAI
+173 SINNLSESYENAI

-200 TRAKENAITLEDL
+200 TKAKENAITLEDL

-225 HHLNTETKKKLND
+225 HHLNTETKKKLSD
-238 SEASEKRNWES
+238 AESSEKRNWES

-274 SVKEKYENLKAF
+274 SVKDKYENLKVI

-309 KELETRF
+309 KDLETRF

-341 ILFKSERIEESRKN
+341 ILFKSERIEDSKEN
-355 QERFNTFLE
+355 QERFNAFLE
-364 NLNPLDL
+364 NLSPLDL
-371 ENFFNHSRN
+371 ENFFNDSRN
-380 AFFKAAKSFF
+380 AFFKDAKNFF
-390 DEKNYAPNLVA
+390 DKQHYTPNLA
-401 LLQNKFKESVQINTN
+401 AFLQTKFKKSTQINTN

-461 LKNKANQKDT
+461 LKNKASQKDT
-471 IKDAQL
+471 TKEAQL

-490 DFKPSCIEFY
+490 DFKPSRIEFY
-500 QRKFDLFN
+500 QRKFDFSN
-508 PLSALERLDYHAIYD
+508 PLSALERLDYHAVYD
-523 SEFIAKL
+523 SEFIAQL
-530 KKELQE
+530 KNDLKEI
-536 LGLGFIEKE
+536 GLGFVNENKE
-545 KEKTTI
+545 KQTI
-551 PLTPTKR
+551 PLTPTKH

-563 ASNTKDKKKNLFN
+563 ASNTKDKNKNLFN
-576 MDYSDPVEV
+576 KDYTDSVGV
-585 KLKSLHVPLFAFG
+585 KLQSLHVPLFGFI
-598 VREKKVD
+598 VHEKKVD
-605 FKEENKGDRTYY
+605 FKEDNQGDKTFYLP
-617 MTHALNK
+617 HALDK

-650 HAFNNKVGFIEQYI
+650 HAFNNKVEFIKEYI

-675 KFDDNKTLL
+675 KFDNNKTLL
-684 KLAVYVIENLK
+684 ELAVHIIENLK
-695 DTLLKEQNEPSVSA
+695 DTLLKEQDKYSVSE

-717 HNKSLSTS
+717 HNKSLSAR
-725 EWEKDVPPYEWLLFK
+725 EFEKDIPSYEWLLFK
-740 DMRKLDSDLERE
+740 DMRKLDSDLERD
-752 FLGFINDHKELL
+752 FLDFINDNKEVLD
-764 NKKFKEWCVLRNDH
+764 KKFKEWCVLRNDH
-778 FTELKVFCNIEGPFY
+778 FTELKVFCNIEDSPFY

-805 QTHEDGFLGFTCYM
+805 QTHSDEFLGFTCYM
-819 EAKGEHLEPSNA
+819 EAKGEHLEHFSA
-831 WKKEFLGML
+831 WKEEFLKML
-840 ENATLKSHNKK
+840 ENAELKSRNKK
-851 LHLKGLPF
+851 LDLKGLPF
-859 FTLHNREVNDEFQT
+859 FTLHNGVVGVVNEKFYT
-873 AFHQTFKDKEC
+873 AFNQIFKD

>member
-1 MLKLKLYLILIQS
+1 
-14 FAYTLKINPKTLRYN
+14 
-29 SLNFSLKGFHARF
+29 
-42 IRICYPPPPQSAIKH
+42 
-57 RTPNNEEIELPTH
+57 
-70 ITSNLKKELRDYQKQ
+70 
-85 AIYSYLEKRQFNPT
+85 
-99 QKHFMFEM
+99 MFEM
-107 ATGSGKTLVMAGLI
+107 ATGSGKTLVMASLI

-135 VNSASILEK
+135 VNSTSILEK

-151 SASSKYLFSEN
+151 SVSSKYLFSEN
-162 ININDENTEIK
+162 ITINDENTEIK
-173 SINNLNESHNNAI
+173 SINNLNESQASAI

-200 TRAKENAITLEDL
+200 TKAKENAISIEDL

-225 HHLNTETKKKLND
+225 HHLNTETKKKLSD
-238 SEASEKRNWES
+238 TEFSEKRNWES

-274 SVKEKYENLKAF
+274 SVEDKYKNLKVI

-291 EFSEDKFCKNIY
+291 EFSEDQFCKNIY

-341 ILFKSERIEESRKN
+341 ILFKSERIEDSKEN
-355 QERFNTFLE
+355 QERFNAFLE
-364 NLNPLDL
+364 NLSPLDL

-380 AFFKAAKSFF
+380 AFFKDTKNFF
-390 DEKNYAPNLVA
+390 DKQHYTPNLAA
-401 LLQNKFKESVQINTN
+401 LLQTKFKKSVQINTN

-421 EKGMLLLNSLED
+421 EKSMLLLNSLED
-433 RDNPKRVIFS
+433 RENPKRVIFS

-461 LKNKANQKDT
+461 LKNKASQKDT
-471 IKDAQL
+471 TKDAQL

-490 DFKPSCIEFY
+490 DLKPSQIEFY

-530 KKELQE
+530 KKELQDS
-536 LGLGFIEKE
+536 GLGFANEKQ
-545 KEKTTI
+545 TI
-551 PLTPTKR
+551 PLTPTKNL
-558 FKCYY
+558 KCYY
-563 ASNTKDKKKNLFN
+563 ASNTKNKNKNLFN
-576 MDYSDPVEV
+576 KDYTDPVKV
-585 KLKSLHVPLFAFG
+585 KLQSLHVPLFAFG

-605 FKEENKGDRTYY
+605 FKEENKGDKTYY
-617 MTHALNK
+617 IPHTLDK
-624 IPLNYFLKALNLKN
+624 IPINYFLKALNLKN

-650 HAFNNKVGFIEQYI
+650 HAFNNKVGFIERYI

-675 KFDDNKTLL
+675 KFDDNKILL
-684 KLAVYVIENLK
+684 KLAVHIIENLK
-695 DTLLKEQNEPSVSA
+695 DTLLKEQDKYDVSA

-717 HNKSLSTS
+717 HNRSLSAS
-725 EWEKDVPPYEWLLFK
+725 ELEKDIPLYEWLLFK
-740 DMRKLDSDLERE
+740 DMRKLDSDLERD
-752 FLGFINDHKELL
+752 FLDFINNHKEVLD
-764 NKKFKEWCVLRNDH
+764 KKFKEWCVLRNDH
-778 FTELKVFCNIEGPFY
+778 FTELKVFCNIENSPYY

-805 QTHEDGFLGFTCYM
+805 QTHSDEFLGFTCYM
-819 EAKGEHLEPSNA
+819 EAKGEHLEHSNA
-831 WKKEFLGML
+831 WKEEFLEML
-840 ENATLKSHNKK
+840 ENAALKSHNKK
-851 LHLKGLPF
+851 LDLKGLPF
-859 FTLHNREVNDEFQT
+859 FTLKNSVANSEFNT
-873 AFHQTFKDKEC
+873 AFHQIFKDQEC